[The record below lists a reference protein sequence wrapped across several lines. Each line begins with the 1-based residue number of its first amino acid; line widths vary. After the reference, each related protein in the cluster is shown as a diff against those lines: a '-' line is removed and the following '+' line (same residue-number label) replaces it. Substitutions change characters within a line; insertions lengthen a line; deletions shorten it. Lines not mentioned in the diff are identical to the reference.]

1 MHGILQI
8 GIITFFCHSLYVVFL
23 RHSSMKARKSMKK
36 RFVSLLVA
44 LSITLTFLPIGA
56 VAAPTNEI
64 IQGNLKY
71 TVNNYTVNDGG
82 ESVTVSGISEST
94 SEKPT
99 HLTIESSISSN
110 GKNYTVTEIGN
121 WAFEEWNTLTEVTLP
136 HTVEI
141 IGFQAF
147 FNCSNLTNVTIPEGV
162 RKIGQIAFNG
172 CSQLTSITIP
182 GTIEVMT
189 MAFSGNTAL
198 SHVTLT
204 NGISEISSSAFE
216 GCTGL
221 TEVEI
226 PASVNEIRQDAF
238 NGCTNLSDVKYNG
251 HKTDWD
257 KVTVKTGNDT
267 LTSKVQYLCD
277 INFDLDG
284 GTVNGSDTMAT
295 QTVYSNEKLGTAKCY
310 QNDQTFKIPIA
321 PQKEGYTFLGWYQQD
336 ATAPTDP
343 AEYVASDNVTFTA
356 KWSQIYDV
364 AFDANANGDT
374 VTRMPSTQKVPET
387 TTASLPTITPQR
399 TGYDFDGWYTQAEGG
414 TKYTFTE
421 AVSSNIT
428 LYAHWNAHSHTVTLE
443 NDENKETNSYDY
455 GSSVSVPT
463 PTKKTGY
470 NFNHWEVTVPDGE
483 TAPSLNGPDENGNY
497 SFSMPDYDIILTA
510 KWTQKDVIDPDVDLK
525 FDAATGEVTSNNPQ
539 VNADD
544 IINRKFYD
552 DKGNEV
558 PGEKLNDRG
567 LPMEPGDYIVKV
579 DVKETEKTAPANQ
592 ITGNQIKW
600 SYNVPQEEEKVTYTL
615 SLLGGIAKVNG
626 KDTTINDNGDI
637 TIEKGATVEVTF
649 DKSILSDAQTF
660 DQWTIKP
667 ASVLNAVD
675 PKAETITFT
684 MPGENV
690 IIEAM
695 TKDASIEEEPN
706 ILGTTL
712 IIGTAAAGTAVLAYQ
727 TYQLGTE
734 FYLICTLPTG
744 TAIPTNRGELA
755 ELVWNNAGKPEPA
768 AVLNANATETD
779 KAITWAVENDLLKAA
794 KNNGE
799 TYEATDPVSRTEVI
813 KAWNQV
819 QAFKK

>member
-1 MHGILQI
+1 
-8 GIITFFCHSLYVVFL
+8 
-23 RHSSMKARKSMKK
+23 MKK

-56 VAAPTNEI
+56 VAAAPIKFTN
-64 IQGNLKY
+64 GNLKY
-71 TVNNYTVNDGG
+71 TVNADG
-82 ESVTVSGISEST
+82 ESVTVSGT
-94 SEKPT
+94 LRNPT
-99 HLTIESSISSN
+99 QLNIESSILYN
-110 GKNYTVTEIGN
+110 GTNYTVTKIAT
-121 WAFEEWNTLTEVTLP
+121 WAFYDARNTLTEVTLP
-136 HTVEI
+136 NTVDEI
-141 IGFQAF
+141 EYQAF
-147 FNCSNLTNVTIPEGV
+147 FNCSNLTKVIIPEGV
-162 RKIGQIAFNG
+162 RKIGQAAFYG

-182 GTIEVMT
+182 STITNMDT
-189 MAFSGNTAL
+189 AFSGNTAL

-204 NGISEISSSAFE
+204 NGISKISSNAFE
-216 GCTGL
+216 RCTGL

-226 PASVNEIRQDAF
+226 PASVDQICPFAF
-238 NGCTNLSDVKYNG
+238 NGCTNLKRVLLEKNIKTINVNAFKDCTNLSDVKYNG
-251 HKTDWD
+251 YKTDWD
-257 KVTVKTGNDT
+257 KVTVNTTGNDT

-277 INFDLDG
+277 INFDLNG
-284 GTVNGSDTMAT
+284 GTINGSGTMDK
-295 QTVYSNEKLGTAKCY
+295 QTVYSNEKLGTA
-310 QNDQTFKIPIA
+310 NV
-321 PQKEGYTFLGWYQQD
+321 
-336 ATAPTDP
+336 PTTP
-343 AEYVASDNVTFTA
+343 
-356 KWSQIYDV
+356 
-364 AFDANANGDT
+364 
-374 VTRMPSTQKVPET
+374 
-387 TTASLPTITPQR
+387 PQR

-421 AVSSNIT
+421 AVSSNII
-428 LYAHWNAHSHTVTLE
+428 LYAHWNAHSHTVTLK

-497 SFSMPDYDIILTA
+497 SFSMPDYDITLTA

-525 FDAATGEVTSNNPQ
+525 FDAVTGEVTSNNTQ

-567 LPMEPGDYIVKV
+567 LPTEPGDYIVKV
-579 DVKETEKTAPANQ
+579 DVKETENTAPANQ

-600 SYNVPQEEEKVTYTL
+600 SYNVPQKEEKVTYTL

-626 KDTTINDNGDI
+626 KDATINDNGDI

-667 ASVLNAVD
+667 ASVLNAVE

-684 MPGENV
+684 MPGKNV

-695 TKDASIEEEPN
+695 TKDASIEKEPN

-734 FYLICTLPTG
+734 FYLICALPTG

-779 KAITWAVENDLLKAA
+779 KAIAWAVENDLLKAA

>member
-1 MHGILQI
+1 
-8 GIITFFCHSLYVVFL
+8 
-23 RHSSMKARKSMKK
+23 MKK

-56 VAAPTNEI
+56 VAAAPI
-64 IQGNLKY
+64 KIGNLKY
-71 TVNNYTVNDGG
+71 TVNADR
-82 ESVTVSGISEST
+82 ESVTVSGT
-94 SEKPT
+94 SGNPR
-99 HLTIESSISSN
+99 HLTIESSISDN
-110 GKNYTVTEIGN
+110 GTNYTVTKIGMG
-121 WAFEEWNTLTEVTLP
+121 AFNSTLEEVTLP
-136 HTVEI
+136 PTLDEI
-141 IGFQAF
+141 EDSAF
-147 FNCSNLTNVTIPEGV
+147 FKCSSLTEITIPEGV
-162 RKIGQIAFNG
+162 TKIGTNAFYG

-182 GTIEVMT
+182 STIKNMDT
-189 MAFSGNTAL
+189 AFPSNPKL
-198 SHVTLT
+198 SQVTLT
-204 NGISEISSSAFE
+204 NGIYRISSSAFKDCTGLTE
-216 GCTGL
+216 IKVPTSVYEICSDAFNGCTGL
-221 TEVEI
+221 T
-226 PASVNEIRQDAF
+226 SVTLEKGINIININAF
-238 NGCTNLSDVKYNG
+238 KDCTNLSDVKYNG
-251 HKTDWD
+251 HKTDWE
-257 KVTVKTGNDT
+257 KVRVNKAGNDT

-277 INFDLDG
+277 INFDLNG
-284 GTVNGSDTMAT
+284 GTINGSNTVNK

-310 QNDQTFKIPIA
+310 PNGQPFVVPTA
-321 PQKEGYTFLGWYQQD
+321 PVREGYTFL
-336 ATAPTDP
+336 
-343 AEYVASDNVTFTA
+343 
-356 KWSQIYDV
+356 
-364 AFDANANGDT
+364 
-374 VTRMPSTQKVPET
+374 
-387 TTASLPTITPQR
+387 
-399 TGYDFDGWYTQAEGG
+399 GWYTQAEGG

-497 SFSMPDYDIILTA
+497 SFSMPDYDITLTA

-525 FDAATGEVTSNNPQ
+525 FDAATGEVTSNNTK

-567 LPMEPGDYIVKV
+567 LPTEPGDYIVKV

-592 ITGNQIKW
+592 VTGNQIKW

-734 FYLICTLPTG
+734 FYLICALPTG

-779 KAITWAVENDLLKAA
+779 KAIAWAVENDLLKAA

-799 TYEATDPVSRTEVI
+799 TYEATDPVNRTEVI

>member
-1 MHGILQI
+1 
-8 GIITFFCHSLYVVFL
+8 
-23 RHSSMKARKSMKK
+23 MKK

-44 LSITLTFLPIGA
+44 LSITLTFLPMGA
-56 VAAPTNEI
+56 VAATKI
-64 IQGNLKY
+64 TKGNLKY
-71 TVNNYTVNDGG
+71 IVNADGK
-82 ESVTVSGISEST
+82 SVTVSGT
-94 SEKPT
+94 SGSPT
-99 HLTIESSISSN
+99 QLTIESSISDK
-110 GKNYTVTEIGN
+110 GKNYTVTKIAM
-121 WAFEEWNTLTEVTLP
+121 WAFNNARNTLTEVTLP
-136 HTVEI
+136 NTVDEI
-141 IGFQAF
+141 GYQAF
-147 FNCSNLTNVTIPEGV
+147 FNCSNLTKVIIPEGV
-162 RKIGQIAFNG
+162 RKIGQAAFYG

-182 GTIEVMT
+182 STITNMDT
-189 MAFSGNTAL
+189 AFSGNTAL

-204 NGISEISSSAFE
+204 NGISKISSSAFK

-221 TEVEI
+221 TEIKVPI
-226 PASVNEIRQDAF
+226 SVNEICSDAF
-238 NGCTNLSDVKYNG
+238 NGCTSLKSVLLEKNINIINSNAFKDCTELNDVKYNG
-251 HKTDWD
+251 YKKTDWE
-257 KVTVKTGNDT
+257 KVRVNNAGNDT

-277 INFDLDG
+277 INFDLNG
-284 GTVNGSDTMAT
+284 GTINGSGTMDK
-295 QTVYSNEKLGTAKCY
+295 QTVYSNEKLGTAS
-310 QNDQTFKIPIA
+310 
-321 PQKEGYTFLGWYQQD
+321 
-336 ATAPTDP
+336 
-343 AEYVASDNVTFTA
+343 V
-356 KWSQIYDV
+356 
-364 AFDANANGDT
+364 
-374 VTRMPSTQKVPET
+374 
-387 TTASLPTITPQR
+387 PTITPQR

-421 AVSSNIT
+421 AVSSNII

-443 NDENKETNSYDY
+443 NNENKKTNSYDY

-497 SFSMPDYDIILTA
+497 SFSMPDYDITLTA

-525 FDAATGEVTSNNPQ
+525 FDAVTGEVTSNNTQ

-567 LPMEPGDYIVKV
+567 LPTEPGDYIVKV
-579 DVKETEKTAPANQ
+579 DVKETKNTAPANQ

-600 SYNVPQEEEKVTYTL
+600 SYNVPQKEEKVTYTL

-626 KDTTINDNGDI
+626 KDATINDNGDI

-667 ASVLNAVD
+667 ASVLNAVE

-734 FYLICTLPTG
+734 FYLICALPTG

-779 KAITWAVENDLLKAA
+779 KAIAWAVENDLLKAA

-819 QAFKK
+819 QTFKK

>member
-1 MHGILQI
+1 
-8 GIITFFCHSLYVVFL
+8 
-23 RHSSMKARKSMKK
+23 MKK
-36 RFVSLLVA
+36 RFISLLVA
-44 LSITLTFLPIGA
+44 LSITLTFLPMGA
-56 VAAPTNEI
+56 VAATRITKE
-64 IQGNLKY
+64 NLKY
-71 TVNNYTVNDGG
+71 TVNADGQ
-82 ESVTVSGISEST
+82 SVTVSGT
-94 SEKPT
+94 SGKPR
-99 HLTIESSISSN
+99 HLTIESSISDKD
-110 GKNYTVTEIGN
+110 KNYTVTKIAM
-121 WAFEEWNTLTEVTLP
+121 WAFNNARNTLTEVTLP
-136 HTVEI
+136 NTVDEI
-141 IGFQAF
+141 GYQAF
-147 FNCSNLTNVTIPEGV
+147 FNCSNLTKVIIPEGV
-162 RKIGQIAFNG
+162 RKIGQAAFYG

-182 GTIEVMT
+182 STITNMDT
-189 MAFSGNTAL
+189 AFSGNTAL

-204 NGISEISSSAFE
+204 NGISKISSNAFE
-216 GCTGL
+216 RCTGL

-226 PASVNEIRQDAF
+226 PASVDQICPFAF
-238 NGCTNLSDVKYNG
+238 NGCTNLKRVLLEKNIKTINVNAFKDCTNLSDVKYNG
-251 HKTDWD
+251 YKTDWD
-257 KVTVKTGNDT
+257 KVTVNTTGNDT
-267 LTSKVQYLCD
+267 LTNKVQYLCD
-277 INFDLDG
+277 INFDLNG
-284 GTVNGSDTMAT
+284 GTINGSDTMAT
-295 QTVYSNEKLGTAKCY
+295 QTVYSNEKLGTA
-310 QNDQTFKIPIA
+310 NV
-321 PQKEGYTFLGWYQQD
+321 
-336 ATAPTDP
+336 PTTP
-343 AEYVASDNVTFTA
+343 
-356 KWSQIYDV
+356 
-364 AFDANANGDT
+364 
-374 VTRMPSTQKVPET
+374 
-387 TTASLPTITPQR
+387 PQR

-421 AVSSNIT
+421 AVSSNII

-443 NDENKETNSYDY
+443 NDENKKTNSYDY

-497 SFSMPDYDIILTA
+497 SFSMPDYDITLTA

-525 FDAATGEVTSNNPQ
+525 FDVVTGEVTSNNTQ

-567 LPMEPGDYIVKV
+567 LPTEPGDYIVKV
-579 DVKETEKTAPANQ
+579 DVKETENTAPANQ

-600 SYNVPQEEEKVTYTL
+600 SYNVPQKEEKVTYTL

-626 KDTTINDNGDI
+626 KDATINDNGDI

-667 ASVLNAVD
+667 ASVLNAVE

-734 FYLICTLPTG
+734 FYLICALPTG

-779 KAITWAVENDLLKAA
+779 KAIAWAVENDLLKAA
-794 KNNGE
+794 KSNGE

>member
-23 RHSSMKARKSMKK
+23 RHQSMKAGKSMKK

-56 VAAPTNEI
+56 VAATPI
-64 IQGNLKY
+64 RIGNLKY
-71 TVNNYTVNDGG
+71 TVNADG
-82 ESVTVSGISEST
+82 ESVTVSGT
-94 SEKPT
+94 SGNPT
-99 HLTIESSISSN
+99 QLNIESSISSN
-110 GKNYTVTEIGN
+110 GRNYTVTEIAT
-121 WAFEEWNTLTEVTLP
+121 WAFNKCNTLTEVTLP
-136 HTVEI
+136 NTVDEI
-141 IGFQAF
+141 GYQAF

-162 RKIGQIAFNG
+162 TKIGQAAFYG

-182 GTIEVMT
+182 STITDMDT
-189 MAFSGNTAL
+189 AFSGNTAL
-198 SHVTLT
+198 SQVTLT
-204 NGISEISSSAFE
+204 NGIPKISSHAFE
-216 GCTGL
+216 RCTELREIKVPISVDEICPFAFNGCTGL
-221 TEVEI
+221 T
-226 PASVNEIRQDAF
+226 SVTLEKGINIINSNAF
-238 NGCTNLSDVKYNG
+238 KDCTELNDVKYNG
-251 HKTDWD
+251 YKTDWE
-257 KVTVKTGNDT
+257 KVRVNNAGNDT

-284 GTVNGSDTMAT
+284 GTINGSDTMAT

-310 QNDQTFKIPIA
+310 PNDQPFVVPTDPVR
-321 PQKEGYTFLGWYQQD
+321 EGYTFLGWY
-336 ATAPTDP
+336 
-343 AEYVASDNVTFTA
+343 
-356 KWSQIYDV
+356 
-364 AFDANANGDT
+364 
-374 VTRMPSTQKVPET
+374 
-387 TTASLPTITPQR
+387 
-399 TGYDFDGWYTQAEGG
+399 TQAEGG
-414 TKYTFTE
+414 IKYTFTE

-525 FDAATGEVTSNNPQ
+525 FDAVTGEVTSNNAK

-544 IINRKFYD
+544 IINKKFYD

-567 LPMEPGDYIVKV
+567 LPTEPGDYIVKV
-579 DVKETEKTAPANQ
+579 DVKETENTAPANQ
-592 ITGNQIKW
+592 VTGNQIKW
-600 SYNVPQEEEKVTYTL
+600 SYNVPQKEEKVTYTL

-734 FYLICTLPTG
+734 FYLICALPTG

>member
-23 RHSSMKARKSMKK
+23 RHQSMKAGKSMKK

-44 LSITLTFLPIGA
+44 LSITLTFLPMGA
-56 VAAPTNEI
+56 VAAAPIKFTD
-64 IQGNLKY
+64 GNLKY
-71 TVNNYTVNDGG
+71 KVNADGQ
-82 ESVTVSGISEST
+82 SVTVSGT
-94 SEKPT
+94 SGSPT
-99 HLTIESSISSN
+99 QLTIESSISYKD
-110 GKNYTVTEIGN
+110 KNYTVTKIAM
-121 WAFEEWNTLTEVTLP
+121 WAFNKCNSLTEVTIP
-136 HTVEI
+136 NTVIEI
-141 IGFQAF
+141 DYQAF
-147 FNCSNLTNVTIPEGV
+147 YYCPNLKKVTIHEGV
-162 RKIGQIAFNG
+162 KTIGQTAFIG
-172 CSQLTSITIP
+172 CTQLTSITIP
-182 GTIEVMT
+182 STITDMDQ
-189 MAFSGNTAL
+189 AFSGNTAL

-204 NGISEISSSAFE
+204 NGISNISSMAFK

-221 TEVEI
+221 TEIKVPE
-226 PASVNEIRQDAF
+226 SVGQIGPNAF
-238 NGCTNLSDVKYNG
+238 NGCTNLKRVLLEKNIKTINVNAFKDCTNLSDVKYNG
-251 HKTDWD
+251 YKTDWD
-257 KVTVKTGNDT
+257 KVTVNTTGNDT

-277 INFDLDG
+277 INFDLNG
-284 GTVNGSDTMAT
+284 GTINGSSTMAT

-310 QNDQTFKIPIA
+310 PNDQPFVVPTDPVR
-321 PQKEGYTFLGWYQQD
+321 EGYTFL
-336 ATAPTDP
+336 
-343 AEYVASDNVTFTA
+343 
-356 KWSQIYDV
+356 
-364 AFDANANGDT
+364 
-374 VTRMPSTQKVPET
+374 
-387 TTASLPTITPQR
+387 
-399 TGYDFDGWYTQAEGG
+399 GWYTQAEGG

-497 SFSMPDYDIILTA
+497 SFSMPDYDITLTA

-525 FDAATGEVTSNNPQ
+525 FDAATGEVTSNNAK

-567 LPMEPGDYIVKV
+567 LPTEPGDYIVKV
-579 DVKETEKTAPANQ
+579 DVKETENTAPANQ

-600 SYNVPQEEEKVTYTL
+600 SYKVPQKEEKVTYTL

-626 KDTTINDNGDI
+626 KDTTINDNGNI

-734 FYLICTLPTG
+734 FYLICALPTG

>member
-1 MHGILQI
+1 
-8 GIITFFCHSLYVVFL
+8 
-23 RHSSMKARKSMKK
+23 MKK

-56 VAAPTNEI
+56 VAAAPIKFTN
-64 IQGNLKY
+64 GNLKY
-71 TVNNYTVNDGG
+71 TVNADG
-82 ESVTVSGISEST
+82 ESVTVSGT
-94 SEKPT
+94 LRNPT
-99 HLTIESSISSN
+99 QLNIESSILYN
-110 GKNYTVTEIGN
+110 GTNYTVTKIAT
-121 WAFEEWNTLTEVTLP
+121 WAFYDARNTLTEVTLP
-136 HTVEI
+136 NTVKI
-141 IGFQAF
+141 IGYQAF
-147 FNCSNLTNVTIPEGV
+147 CKCSNLTNVTIPEGV
-162 RKIGQIAFNG
+162 KKIGQAAFYG

-182 GTIEVMT
+182 STITNMDT
-189 MAFSGNTAL
+189 AYSGNTAL

-204 NGISEISSSAFE
+204 NGISKISSNAFE
-216 GCTGL
+216 RCTGL

-226 PASVNEIRQDAF
+226 PASVDQICPFAF
-238 NGCTNLSDVKYNG
+238 NGCTNLKRVLLEKNIKTINVNAFKDCTNLSDVKYNG
-251 HKTDWD
+251 YKTDWD
-257 KVTVKTGNDT
+257 RVTVNTTGNDT

-277 INFDLDG
+277 ITFDLNG
-284 GTVNGSDTMAT
+284 GTINGSGTMDK
-295 QTVYSNEKLGTAKCY
+295 QTVYSNEKLGTASV
-310 QNDQTFKIPIA
+310 
-321 PQKEGYTFLGWYQQD
+321 
-336 ATAPTDP
+336 PTTP
-343 AEYVASDNVTFTA
+343 
-356 KWSQIYDV
+356 
-364 AFDANANGDT
+364 
-374 VTRMPSTQKVPET
+374 
-387 TTASLPTITPQR
+387 PQR

-421 AVSSNIT
+421 AVSSNII

-497 SFSMPDYDIILTA
+497 SFSMPDYDITLTA

-525 FDAATGEVTSNNPQ
+525 FDAVTGEVTSNNTQ

-567 LPMEPGDYIVKV
+567 LPTEPGDYIVKV
-579 DVKETEKTAPANQ
+579 DVKETENTAPANQ

-600 SYNVPQEEEKVTYTL
+600 SYNVPQKEEKVTYTL

-626 KDTTINDNGDI
+626 KDATINDNGDI

-667 ASVLNAVD
+667 ASVLNAVE

-734 FYLICTLPTG
+734 FYLICALPTG

-755 ELVWNNAGKPEPA
+755 ALVWNNAGKPEPA

-779 KAITWAVENDLLKAA
+779 KAIAWAVENDLLKAA
-794 KNNGE
+794 KSNGE

>member
-23 RHSSMKARKSMKK
+23 RHQSMKAGKSMKK

-56 VAAPTNEI
+56 VAAAPIKFTDR
-64 IQGNLKY
+64 NLKY
-71 TVNNYTVNDGG
+71 TVNADG
-82 ESVTVSGISEST
+82 ESVTVSGT
-94 SEKPT
+94 SGKPKQ
-99 HLTIESSISSN
+99 LTIESSISDGN
-110 GKNYTVTEIGN
+110 GKSYTVTKIGMG
-121 WAFEEWNTLTEVTLP
+121 AFNSTLEEVTLP
-136 HTVEI
+136 PTLDEI
-141 IGFQAF
+141 EDSAF
-147 FNCSNLTNVTIPEGV
+147 FKCSSLTEITIPEGV
-162 RKIGQIAFNG
+162 TKIGTNAFYG

-182 GTIEVMT
+182 STIKNMDT
-189 MAFSGNTAL
+189 AFPSNPKL
-198 SHVTLT
+198 SQVTLT
-204 NGISEISSSAFE
+204 NGIYRISSSAFKD
-216 GCTGL
+216 CTGL
-221 TEVEI
+221 TEIKIPTSVYEI
-226 PASVNEIRQDAF
+226 CSDAF
-238 NGCTNLSDVKYNG
+238 NGCTGLTSVTLEKGINIINRNAFKDCTNLNDVKYNG
-251 HKTDWD
+251 HKTDWEN
-257 KVTVKTGNDT
+257 VRVNIAGNDT

-277 INFDLDG
+277 INFDLNG
-284 GTVNGSDTMAT
+284 GTINGSNTVNK

-310 QNDQTFKIPIA
+310 PNGQPFVVPSDPVR
-321 PQKEGYTFLGWYQQD
+321 EGYTFL
-336 ATAPTDP
+336 
-343 AEYVASDNVTFTA
+343 
-356 KWSQIYDV
+356 
-364 AFDANANGDT
+364 
-374 VTRMPSTQKVPET
+374 
-387 TTASLPTITPQR
+387 
-399 TGYDFDGWYTQAEGG
+399 GWYTQAEGG

-421 AVSSNIT
+421 AVSSNII

-567 LPMEPGDYIVKV
+567 LPTEPGDYIVKV
-579 DVKETEKTAPANQ
+579 DVKETENTAPANQ
-592 ITGNQIKW
+592 VTGNQIKW
-600 SYNVPQEEEKVTYTL
+600 SYNVPQKEEKVTYTL

-626 KDTTINDNGDI
+626 KDTTINGNGDI

-667 ASVLNAVD
+667 ASVLNAVE

-734 FYLICTLPTG
+734 FYLICALPTG

-755 ELVWNNAGKPEPA
+755 ELVWNNAGKPDPA

-779 KAITWAVENDLLKAA
+779 KAIAWAVENDLLKAA

-799 TYEATDPVSRTEVI
+799 TYEATDPVNRTEVI

>member
-1 MHGILQI
+1 
-8 GIITFFCHSLYVVFL
+8 
-23 RHSSMKARKSMKK
+23 MKK

-44 LSITLTFLPIGA
+44 LSITLTFLPMGA
-56 VAAPTNEI
+56 VAATKI
-64 IQGNLKY
+64 TKGNLKY
-71 TVNNYTVNDGG
+71 TVNADGK
-82 ESVTVSGISEST
+82 SVTVSGT
-94 SEKPT
+94 SGKPT
-99 HLTIESSISSN
+99 QLTIESSISDN
-110 GKNYTVTEIGN
+110 GTNYTVTKIAT
-121 WAFEEWNTLTEVTLP
+121 WAFNACNTLTEVTLP
-136 HTVEI
+136 NTVDEI
-141 IGFQAF
+141 GYQAF
-147 FNCSNLTNVTIPEGV
+147 FKCSNLTKVIIPEGV
-162 RKIGQIAFNG
+162 RKIGQAAFYG

-182 GTIEVMT
+182 STIKNMDA
-189 MAFSGNTAL
+189 AFPSNPKL
-198 SHVTLT
+198 SQVTLT
-204 NGISEISSSAFE
+204 NGIYRISSSAFKD
-216 GCTGL
+216 CTGL
-221 TEVEI
+221 TEIKVPTSVYEI
-226 PASVNEIRQDAF
+226 CSDAF
-238 NGCTNLSDVKYNG
+238 NGCTGLISVTLEKGINIINSNAFKDCTELNDVKYNG
-251 HKTDWD
+251 YKTDWE
-257 KVTVKTGNDT
+257 KVRVNNAGNDT
-267 LTSKVQYLCD
+267 LTSKVRYLCD
-277 INFDLDG
+277 INFDLNG
-284 GTVNGSDTMAT
+284 GTINGSGTMDK
-295 QTVYSNEKLGTAKCY
+295 QTVYSNEKLETAKCY
-310 QNDQTFKIPIA
+310 QNGQPFVVPSDPVR
-321 PQKEGYTFLGWYQQD
+321 EGYTFLGWYQQD
-336 ATAPTDP
+336 ATAPTVL

-356 KWSQIYDV
+356 
-364 AFDANANGDT
+364 N
-374 VTRMPSTQKVPET
+374 
-387 TTASLPTITPQR
+387 
-399 TGYDFDGWYTQAEGG
+399 
-414 TKYTFTE
+414 
-421 AVSSNIT
+421 
-428 LYAHWNAHSHTVTLE
+428 
-443 NDENKETNSYDY
+443 
-455 GSSVSVPT
+455 
-463 PTKKTGY
+463 
-470 NFNHWEVTVPDGE
+470 
-483 TAPSLNGPDENGNY
+483 
-497 SFSMPDYDIILTA
+497 
-510 KWTQKDVIDPDVDLK
+510 WTQKDAIDPDVDLK
-525 FDAATGEVTSNNPQ
+525 FDAVTGEVTSNNTQ

-567 LPMEPGDYIVKV
+567 LPTEPGDYIVKV

-600 SYNVPQEEEKVTYTL
+600 SYNVPQKEEKVTYTL

-667 ASVLNAVD
+667 ASVLNAVE

-734 FYLICTLPTG
+734 FYLICALPTG

-755 ELVWNNAGKPEPA
+755 ALVWNNAGKPEPA

-779 KAITWAVENDLLKAA
+779 KAIAWAVENDLLKAA

>member
-1 MHGILQI
+1 
-8 GIITFFCHSLYVVFL
+8 
-23 RHSSMKARKSMKK
+23 MKK
-36 RFVSLLVA
+36 RLVSLLLA
-44 LSITLTFLPIGA
+44 FSMMLTFLPVGA
-56 VAAPTNEI
+56 MAADTI
-64 IQGNLKY
+64 TQGNLKY
-71 TVNNYTVNDGG
+71 TINPDGK
-82 ESVTVSGISEST
+82 SVTVSGVSGSP
-94 SEKPT
+94 EK
-99 HLTIESSISSN
+99 LTIDSSIEYN
-110 GKNYTVTEIGN
+110 NTTYPVTEIEM
-121 WAFEEWNTLTEVTLP
+121 WAFYNCKTLTEVTLP
-136 HTVEI
+136 HTVDEI
-141 IGFQAF
+141 GYQAF
-147 FNCSNLTNVTIPEGV
+147 FNCSNLTKVTIPEGV
-162 RKIGQIAFNG
+162 TKIGQAAFYG

-182 GTIEVMT
+182 STIKNMDE
-189 MAFSGNTAL
+189 AFSGNTAL

-204 NGISEISSSAFE
+204 EGISKISSMAFK

-221 TEVEI
+221 TEIKV
-226 PASVNEIRQDAF
+226 PMSVDQICPNAF
-238 NGCTNLSDVKYNG
+238 NGCTGLTSVTLEKGIRTININAFKNCKNLSDVKYNG
-251 HKTDWD
+251 YKTDWE
-257 KVTVKTGNDT
+257 KVTVNTTGNDT

-277 INFDLDG
+277 INFDLNG
-284 GTVNGSDTMAT
+284 GTVNGSNTVNK
-295 QTVYSNEKLGTAKCY
+295 QTVYSKDKLVTAKCY
-310 QNDQTFKIPIA
+310 PNDQTFVVPSD
-321 PQKEGYTFLGWYQQD
+321 PVREGYTFL
-336 ATAPTDP
+336 
-343 AEYVASDNVTFTA
+343 
-356 KWSQIYDV
+356 
-364 AFDANANGDT
+364 
-374 VTRMPSTQKVPET
+374 
-387 TTASLPTITPQR
+387 
-399 TGYDFDGWYTQAEGG
+399 GWYTQAEGG

-443 NDENKETNSYDY
+443 NDENKETNSYNY

-497 SFSMPDYDIILTA
+497 SFSMPDYDITLTA

-525 FDAATGEVTSNNPQ
+525 FDAVTGEVTSNNTQ

-567 LPMEPGDYIVKV
+567 LPTEPGDYIVKV
-579 DVKETEKTAPANQ
+579 DVKETENTAPANQ
-592 ITGNQIKW
+592 VTGHQIKW
-600 SYNVPQEEEKVTYTL
+600 SYNVPQKEEKVTYTL

-626 KDTTINDNGDI
+626 KDTTINDHGDI
-637 TIEKGATVEVTF
+637 TIEKDATVEVTF

-690 IIEAM
+690 FIEAM

-727 TYQLGTE
+727 TYQLGAE
-734 FYLICTLPTG
+734 FYLICALPTG

-779 KAITWAVENDLLKAA
+779 KAITWAVENNLLKAA

-799 TYEATDPVSRTEVI
+799 IYEATDPVNRTEVI

>member
-23 RHSSMKARKSMKK
+23 RHQSMKAGKSMKK

-56 VAAPTNEI
+56 VAAAPI
-64 IQGNLKY
+64 KIGNLKY
-71 TVNNYTVNDGG
+71 TVNADGK
-82 ESVTVSGISEST
+82 SVTVSGT
-94 SEKPT
+94 SRNPKQ
-99 HLTIESSISSN
+99 LTIESSISDGN
-110 GKNYTVTEIGN
+110 GNSYTVTKIGMG
-121 WAFEEWNTLTEVTLP
+121 AFNSTLEEVTLP
-136 HTVEI
+136 PTLDEI
-141 IGFQAF
+141 EDSAF
-147 FNCSNLTNVTIPEGV
+147 FKCSSLTEITIPEGV
-162 RKIGQIAFNG
+162 TKIGTNAFYG

-182 GTIEVMT
+182 STIKNMDT
-189 MAFSGNTAL
+189 AFPSNPKL
-198 SHVTLT
+198 SQVTLT
-204 NGISEISSSAFE
+204 NGIYRISSSAFKD
-216 GCTGL
+216 CTGL
-221 TEVEI
+221 TEIKIPTSVYEI
-226 PASVNEIRQDAF
+226 CSDAF
-238 NGCTNLSDVKYNG
+238 NGCTGLTSVTLEKCINIINRNAFKDCTKLNDVKYNG
-251 HKTDWD
+251 HKTDWEN
-257 KVTVKTGNDT
+257 VRVNIAGNDT
-267 LTSKVQYLCD
+267 LTSRVQYLCD
-277 INFDLDG
+277 INFDLNG
-284 GTVNGSDTMAT
+284 GTINGSSTMAT

-310 QNDQTFKIPIA
+310 PNDQPFVVPTDPVR
-321 PQKEGYTFLGWYQQD
+321 EGYTFL
-336 ATAPTDP
+336 
-343 AEYVASDNVTFTA
+343 
-356 KWSQIYDV
+356 
-364 AFDANANGDT
+364 
-374 VTRMPSTQKVPET
+374 
-387 TTASLPTITPQR
+387 
-399 TGYDFDGWYTQAEGG
+399 GWYTQAEGG

-497 SFSMPDYDIILTA
+497 SFSMPDYDITLTA

-525 FDAATGEVTSNNPQ
+525 FDAATGEVTSNNAK

-567 LPMEPGDYIVKV
+567 LPTEPGDYIVKV
-579 DVKETEKTAPANQ
+579 DVKETENTAPANQ

-600 SYNVPQEEEKVTYTL
+600 SYKVPQKEEKVTYTL

-626 KDTTINDNGDI
+626 KDTTINDNGNI

-734 FYLICTLPTG
+734 FYLICALPTG

>member
-1 MHGILQI
+1 
-8 GIITFFCHSLYVVFL
+8 
-23 RHSSMKARKSMKK
+23 MKK

-56 VAAPTNEI
+56 VAAAPNKI
-64 IQGNLKY
+64 PQGSLIY
-71 TVNNYTVNDGG
+71 TVSDDGK
-82 ESVTVSGISEST
+82 SVTVSGKSRGIPSQ
-94 SEKPT
+94 
-99 HLTIESSISSN
+99 LTIESSISSN
-110 GKNYTVTEIGN
+110 GKNYTVTEIGDQVF
-121 WAFEEWNTLTEVTLP
+121 WGCNTLTEVTLP
-136 HTVEI
+136 NTVKI
-141 IGFQAF
+141 IGYQAF
-147 FNCSNLTNVTIPEGV
+147 CKCSKLTNVTIPEGV
-162 RKIGQIAFNG
+162 TKIGRGAFYG

-182 GTIEVMT
+182 STIKNMDT
-189 MAFSGNTAL
+189 AFSGNTAL

-204 NGISEISSSAFE
+204 NGISKISSNAFE
-216 GCTGL
+216 RCTGL

-226 PASVNEIRQDAF
+226 PASVDQICPFAF
-238 NGCTNLSDVKYNG
+238 NGCTNLKRVLLEKNIKTINVNAFKDCTNLSDVKYNG
-251 HKTDWD
+251 YKTDWD
-257 KVTVKTGNDT
+257 RVTVNTTGNDT

-277 INFDLDG
+277 ITFDLNG
-284 GTVNGSDTMAT
+284 GTINGSDTMAT
-295 QTVYSNEKLGTAKCY
+295 QTVYSNEKLGTASV
-310 QNDQTFKIPIA
+310 
-321 PQKEGYTFLGWYQQD
+321 
-336 ATAPTDP
+336 PTTP
-343 AEYVASDNVTFTA
+343 
-356 KWSQIYDV
+356 
-364 AFDANANGDT
+364 
-374 VTRMPSTQKVPET
+374 
-387 TTASLPTITPQR
+387 PQR

-443 NDENKETNSYDY
+443 NDENKKTNSYDY

-483 TAPSLNGPDENGNY
+483 TAPSLNDPDENGNY
-497 SFSMPDYDIILTA
+497 SFSMPDYDITLTA

-525 FDAATGEVTSNNPQ
+525 FDAVTGEVTSNNTQ
-539 VNADD
+539 VNAED

-567 LPMEPGDYIVKV
+567 LPTEPGDYIVKV
-579 DVKETEKTAPANQ
+579 DVKETENTAPANQ

-600 SYNVPQEEEKVTYTL
+600 SYNVPQKEEKVTYTL

-667 ASVLNAVD
+667 ASVLNAVE

-734 FYLICTLPTG
+734 FYLICALPTG

-755 ELVWNNAGKPEPA
+755 ALVWNNAGKPEPA

-779 KAITWAVENDLLKAA
+779 KAIAWAVENDLLKAA

>member
-23 RHSSMKARKSMKK
+23 RHQSMKAGKSMKK

-56 VAAPTNEI
+56 VAATPI
-64 IQGNLKY
+64 RIGNLKY
-71 TVNNYTVNDGG
+71 TVNADG
-82 ESVTVSGISEST
+82 ESVTVSGT
-94 SEKPT
+94 SGNPT
-99 HLTIESSISSN
+99 QLNIESSISSN
-110 GKNYTVTEIGN
+110 GRNYTVTEIAT
-121 WAFEEWNTLTEVTLP
+121 WAFNKCNTLTEVTLP
-136 HTVEI
+136 NTVDEI
-141 IGFQAF
+141 GYQAF

-162 RKIGQIAFNG
+162 TKIGQAAFYG

-182 GTIEVMT
+182 STITDMDT
-189 MAFSGNTAL
+189 AFSGNTAL
-198 SHVTLT
+198 SQVTLT
-204 NGISEISSSAFE
+204 NGIPKISSHAFE
-216 GCTGL
+216 RCTELREIKVPISVDEICPFAFNGCTGL
-221 TEVEI
+221 T
-226 PASVNEIRQDAF
+226 SVTLEKGINIINSNAF
-238 NGCTNLSDVKYNG
+238 KDCTELNDVKYNG
-251 HKTDWD
+251 YKTDWE
-257 KVTVKTGNDT
+257 KVRVNNAGNDT

-284 GTVNGSDTMAT
+284 GTINGSDTMAT

-310 QNDQTFKIPIA
+310 PNDQPFVVPTDPVR
-321 PQKEGYTFLGWYQQD
+321 EGYTFLGWY
-336 ATAPTDP
+336 
-343 AEYVASDNVTFTA
+343 
-356 KWSQIYDV
+356 
-364 AFDANANGDT
+364 
-374 VTRMPSTQKVPET
+374 
-387 TTASLPTITPQR
+387 
-399 TGYDFDGWYTQAEGG
+399 TQAEGG
-414 TKYTFTE
+414 IKYTFTE

-525 FDAATGEVTSNNPQ
+525 FDAVTGEVTSNNAK

-544 IINRKFYD
+544 IINKKFYD

-567 LPMEPGDYIVKV
+567 LPTEPGDYIVKV
-579 DVKETEKTAPANQ
+579 DVKETENTAPANQ
-592 ITGNQIKW
+592 VTGNQIKW
-600 SYNVPQEEEKVTYTL
+600 SYTVPQKEEKVTYTL

-637 TIEKGATVEVTF
+637 TFEKGATVEVTF

-734 FYLICTLPTG
+734 FYLICALPTG

-779 KAITWAVENDLLKAA
+779 KAIAWAVENDLLKAA

>member
-1 MHGILQI
+1 
-8 GIITFFCHSLYVVFL
+8 
-23 RHSSMKARKSMKK
+23 MKK

-56 VAAPTNEI
+56 VAAAPIKFT
-64 IQGNLKY
+64 QGYLKY
-71 TVNNYTVNDGG
+71 TVNADG
-82 ESVTVSGISEST
+82 ESVTVSGVSGSP
-94 SEKPT
+94 EK
-99 HLTIESSISSN
+99 LTIDSSISNN
-110 GKNYTVTEIGN
+110 GTNYTVTEIAM
-121 WAFEEWNTLTEVTLP
+121 WAFWGCNTLKEVTLP

-141 IGFQAF
+141 IGDQAF
-147 FNCSNLTNVTIPEGV
+147 CKCSNLTNVTIPEGV
-162 RKIGQIAFNG
+162 TKIGQGAFYG

-182 GTIEVMT
+182 STITNMDT
-189 MAFSGNTAL
+189 AFSGNTAL

-204 NGISEISSSAFE
+204 NGISKISSNAFE
-216 GCTGL
+216 RCTGL

-226 PASVNEIRQDAF
+226 PASVDQICPLAF
-238 NGCTNLSDVKYNG
+238 NGCTGLTSVTLEKGIRIININAFKDCKNLSDVKYNG
-251 HKTDWD
+251 YKTDWE
-257 KVTVKTGNDT
+257 KVTVNTTGNDT

-277 INFDLDG
+277 INFDLNG
-284 GTVNGSDTMAT
+284 GTINGSGTMDK

-310 QNDQTFKIPIA
+310 QNDRTFVVPSD
-321 PQKEGYTFLGWYQQD
+321 PVREGYVFLGWYQQD
-336 ATAPTDP
+336 ATAPTDL

-356 KWSQIYDV
+356 
-364 AFDANANGDT
+364 N
-374 VTRMPSTQKVPET
+374 
-387 TTASLPTITPQR
+387 
-399 TGYDFDGWYTQAEGG
+399 
-414 TKYTFTE
+414 
-421 AVSSNIT
+421 
-428 LYAHWNAHSHTVTLE
+428 
-443 NDENKETNSYDY
+443 
-455 GSSVSVPT
+455 
-463 PTKKTGY
+463 
-470 NFNHWEVTVPDGE
+470 
-483 TAPSLNGPDENGNY
+483 
-497 SFSMPDYDIILTA
+497 
-510 KWTQKDVIDPDVDLK
+510 WTQKNAIDPDVDLK
-525 FDAATGEVTSNNPQ
+525 FDAVTGEVTSNNPQ

-567 LPMEPGDYIVKV
+567 LPTEPGDYIVKV

-592 ITGNQIKW
+592 VTGNQIKW
-600 SYNVPQEEEKVTYTL
+600 SYNVPQGTYTL

-637 TIEKGATVEVTF
+637 PIEKGATVEVTF

-734 FYLICTLPTG
+734 FYLICALPTG

-779 KAITWAVENDLLKAA
+779 KAIAWAVENDLLKAA

-799 TYEATDPVSRTEVI
+799 TYEATDPVNRTEVI

>member
-1 MHGILQI
+1 M
-8 GIITFFCHSLYVVFL
+8 
-23 RHSSMKARKSMKK
+23 
-36 RFVSLLVA
+36 
-44 LSITLTFLPIGA
+44 
-56 VAAPTNEI
+56 
-64 IQGNLKY
+64 
-71 TVNNYTVNDGG
+71 
-82 ESVTVSGISEST
+82 
-94 SEKPT
+94 
-99 HLTIESSISSN
+99 
-110 GKNYTVTEIGN
+110 
-121 WAFEEWNTLTEVTLP
+121 EW
-136 HTVEI
+136 
-141 IGFQAF
+141 
-147 FNCSNLTNVTIPEGV
+147 
-162 RKIGQIAFNG
+162 
-172 CSQLTSITIP
+172 
-182 GTIEVMT
+182 
-189 MAFSGNTAL
+189 AFSGDPAL
-198 SHVTLT
+198 SQVTLT
-204 NGISEISSSAFE
+204 NGIPRISSYAFKDCTGLTE
-216 GCTGL
+216 IKVPTSVYEICPNAFDGCTGL
-221 TEVEI
+221 T
-226 PASVNEIRQDAF
+226 SVTLEKGIRIININAF
-238 NGCTNLSDVKYNG
+238 NNCSKLTDVKYNG
-251 HKTDWD
+251 YKADWE
-257 KVTVKTGNDT
+257 KVRVNTTGNDT

-277 INFDLDG
+277 ISYDLNG
-284 GTVNGSDTMAT
+284 GTVNGSNTVDK
-295 QTVYSNEKLGTAKCY
+295 QTVYSNEKLGTA
-310 QNDQTFKIPIA
+310 
-321 PQKEGYTFLGWYQQD
+321 
-336 ATAPTDP
+336 
-343 AEYVASDNVTFTA
+343 NV
-356 KWSQIYDV
+356 
-364 AFDANANGDT
+364 
-374 VTRMPSTQKVPET
+374 
-387 TTASLPTITPQR
+387 PTITPQR

-421 AVSSNIT
+421 AVSSNII

-443 NDENKETNSYDY
+443 NDENKKTNSYDY

-497 SFSMPDYDIILTA
+497 SFSMPDYDITLTA

-525 FDAATGEVTSNNPQ
+525 FDAVTGEVTSNSTQ

-567 LPMEPGDYIVKV
+567 LPTEPGDYIVKV

-592 ITGNQIKW
+592 VTGNQIKW
-600 SYNVPQEEEKVTYTL
+600 SYNVPQKEEKVTYTL

-667 ASVLNAVD
+667 VSVLSAVD

-734 FYLICTLPTG
+734 FYLICALPTG

-779 KAITWAVENDLLKAA
+779 KAIAWAVENDLLKAA

-799 TYEATDPVSRTEVI
+799 TYEATDPVNRTEVI

>member
-23 RHSSMKARKSMKK
+23 RHQSMKAGKSMKK

-56 VAAPTNEI
+56 VAATPI
-64 IQGNLKY
+64 KIGNLKY
-71 TVNNYTVNDGG
+71 TVNADG
-82 ESVTVSGISEST
+82 ESVTVSGT
-94 SEKPT
+94 SGNPT
-99 HLTIESSISSN
+99 QLNIESSISSN
-110 GKNYTVTEIGN
+110 GRNYTVTEIAT
-121 WAFEEWNTLTEVTLP
+121 WAFNKCNTLTEVTLP
-136 HTVEI
+136 NTVDEI
-141 IGFQAF
+141 GYQAF

-162 RKIGQIAFNG
+162 TKIGQAAFYG

-182 GTIEVMT
+182 STITDMDT
-189 MAFSGNTAL
+189 AFSGNTAL
-198 SHVTLT
+198 SQVTLT
-204 NGISEISSSAFE
+204 NGIPKISSHAFE
-216 GCTGL
+216 RCTEL
-221 TEVEI
+221 REI
-226 PASVNEIRQDAF
+226 KVPISVDEICPFAF
-238 NGCTNLSDVKYNG
+238 NGCTNLKSVLLEKNINIINSNAFKDCTELNDVKYNG
-251 HKTDWD
+251 YKADWD
-257 KVTVKTGNDT
+257 KVTVNKTGNDT
-267 LTSKVQYLCD
+267 LTRKVQYLCD
-277 INFDLDG
+277 INFDLNG
-284 GTVNGSDTMAT
+284 GTINGSDTMET

-310 QNDQTFKIPIA
+310 PNGQPFVVPTDPVR
-321 PQKEGYTFLGWYQQD
+321 EGYTFL
-336 ATAPTDP
+336 
-343 AEYVASDNVTFTA
+343 
-356 KWSQIYDV
+356 
-364 AFDANANGDT
+364 
-374 VTRMPSTQKVPET
+374 
-387 TTASLPTITPQR
+387 
-399 TGYDFDGWYTQAEGG
+399 GWYTQAEGG

-483 TAPSLNGPDENGNY
+483 TAPSLNGPDESGNY
-497 SFSMPDYDIILTA
+497 SFSMPDYDITLTA

-525 FDAATGEVTSNNPQ
+525 FDAVTGEVTSNNPQ

-544 IINRKFYD
+544 IINRTFYD

-567 LPMEPGDYIVKV
+567 LPTEPGDYIVKV
-579 DVKETEKTAPANQ
+579 DVKETENTAPANQ
-592 ITGNQIKW
+592 VTGNQIKW
-600 SYNVPQEEEKVTYTL
+600 SYNVPQKEEKVTYTL

-734 FYLICTLPTG
+734 FYLICALPTG

-779 KAITWAVENDLLKAA
+779 KAIAWAVENDLLKAA

>member
-1 MHGILQI
+1 
-8 GIITFFCHSLYVVFL
+8 
-23 RHSSMKARKSMKK
+23 MKK

-56 VAAPTNEI
+56 VAATPNKFTDE
-64 IQGNLKY
+64 NLKY
-71 TVNNYTVNDGG
+71 KVNADG
-82 ESVTVSGISEST
+82 ESVTVSGT
-94 SEKPT
+94 SRIKPT
-99 HLTIESSISSN
+99 RLNIESSISDGN
-110 GKNYTVTEIGN
+110 GKSYTVTKIGE
-121 WAFEEWNTLTEVTLP
+121 WAFNKCNSLTEVTIP
-136 HTVEI
+136 NTVIEI
-141 IGFQAF
+141 DHQAF
-147 FNCSNLTNVTIPEGV
+147 FYCSNLKKVTIHEGV
-162 RKIGQIAFNG
+162 KTIGPTAFIG
-172 CSQLTSITIP
+172 CTQLTSITIP
-182 GTIEVMT
+182 GTVTKMDS
-189 MAFSGNTAL
+189 AFSGSTAL
-198 SHVTLT
+198 SQVTLT
-204 NGISEISSSAFE
+204 NGIPKISSNAFSGCTSLTQVKIPASVDEVCPSAFD

-221 TEVEI
+221 T
-226 PASVNEIRQDAF
+226 SVTLEKGIRIINIYAF
-238 NGCTNLSDVKYNG
+238 NNCSKLTDVKYNG
-251 HKTDWD
+251 YKADWD
-257 KVTVKTGNDT
+257 KVTVNKTGNDT
-267 LTSKVQYLCD
+267 LTRKVQYLCD
-277 INFDLDG
+277 INFDLNG
-284 GTVNGSDTMAT
+284 GTINGSDTMET

-310 QNDQTFKIPIA
+310 PNDQPFVVPTDPVR
-321 PQKEGYTFLGWYQQD
+321 EGYTFL
-336 ATAPTDP
+336 
-343 AEYVASDNVTFTA
+343 
-356 KWSQIYDV
+356 
-364 AFDANANGDT
+364 
-374 VTRMPSTQKVPET
+374 
-387 TTASLPTITPQR
+387 
-399 TGYDFDGWYTQAEGG
+399 GWYTQAEGG

-443 NDENKETNSYDY
+443 NDENKEMNSYDY

-497 SFSMPDYDIILTA
+497 SFSMPDYDITLTA

>member
-1 MHGILQI
+1 
-8 GIITFFCHSLYVVFL
+8 
-23 RHSSMKARKSMKK
+23 MKK

-44 LSITLTFLPIGA
+44 LSITLTFLPMGA
-56 VAAPTNEI
+56 VAAAPNKITKGDLI
-64 IQGNLKY
+64 Y
-71 TVNNYTVNDGG
+71 TVNADG
-82 ESVTVSGISEST
+82 ESVTVSGT
-94 SEKPT
+94 SRKPT
-99 HLTIESSISSN
+99 QLTIGSSISDGN
-110 GKNYTVTEIGN
+110 GKSYTVTKIGMG
-121 WAFEEWNTLTEVTLP
+121 AFNNVRNTLTEVTLP
-136 HTVEI
+136 PTLDEI
-141 IGFQAF
+141 EDSAF
-147 FNCSNLTNVTIPEGV
+147 FKCSSLTEITIPEGV
-162 RKIGQIAFNG
+162 TKIGTNAFYG

-182 GTIEVMT
+182 STIKNMDA
-189 MAFSGNTAL
+189 AFPSNPKL
-198 SHVTLT
+198 SQVTLT
-204 NGISEISSSAFE
+204 NGIYRISSSAFKD
-216 GCTGL
+216 CTGL
-221 TEVEI
+221 TEIKVPTSVYEI
-226 PASVNEIRQDAF
+226 CSDAF
-238 NGCTNLSDVKYNG
+238 NGCTGLTSVTLEKGINIINRNAFKDCTELNDVKYNG
-251 HKTDWD
+251 YKTDWD
-257 KVTVKTGNDT
+257 KVRVNKTGNDT

-277 INFDLDG
+277 INFDLNG
-284 GTVNGSDTMAT
+284 GTINGSNTVNK
-295 QTVYSNEKLGTAKCY
+295 QTVYSKDKLVTAKCY
-310 QNDQTFKIPIA
+310 PNDQTFVVPSD
-321 PQKEGYTFLGWYQQD
+321 PVREGYAFL
-336 ATAPTDP
+336 
-343 AEYVASDNVTFTA
+343 
-356 KWSQIYDV
+356 
-364 AFDANANGDT
+364 
-374 VTRMPSTQKVPET
+374 
-387 TTASLPTITPQR
+387 
-399 TGYDFDGWYTQAEGG
+399 GWYTQAEGG

-421 AVSSNIT
+421 AVSSNII

-443 NDENKETNSYDY
+443 NDENKKTNSYDY

-497 SFSMPDYDIILTA
+497 SFSMPDYDITLTA

-525 FDAATGEVTSNNPQ
+525 FDAVTGEVTSNNTQ

-567 LPMEPGDYIVKV
+567 LPTEPGDYIVKV
-579 DVKETEKTAPANQ
+579 DVKETENTAPANQ

-600 SYNVPQEEEKVTYTL
+600 SYNVPQKEEKVTYTL

-626 KDTTINDNGDI
+626 KDATINDNGDI

-667 ASVLNAVD
+667 ASVLNAVE

-734 FYLICTLPTG
+734 FYLICALPTG

-779 KAITWAVENDLLKAA
+779 KAIAWAVENDLLKAA
-794 KNNGE
+794 KSNGE

>member
-1 MHGILQI
+1 
-8 GIITFFCHSLYVVFL
+8 
-23 RHSSMKARKSMKK
+23 MKARKSMKK

-44 LSITLTFLPIGA
+44 LSITLTFLPMGA
-56 VAAPTNEI
+56 VAATKI
-64 IQGNLKY
+64 TKGNLKY
-71 TVNNYTVNDGG
+71 TVNADGK
-82 ESVTVSGISEST
+82 SVTVSGT
-94 SEKPT
+94 SGKPT
-99 HLTIESSISSN
+99 QLTIESSISDN
-110 GKNYTVTEIGN
+110 GTNYTVTKIAT
-121 WAFEEWNTLTEVTLP
+121 WAFNACNTLTEVTLP
-136 HTVEI
+136 NTVDEI
-141 IGFQAF
+141 GYQAF
-147 FNCSNLTNVTIPEGV
+147 FKCSNLTKVIIPEGV
-162 RKIGQIAFNG
+162 TKIGQAAFYG

-182 GTIEVMT
+182 STIKNMDA
-189 MAFSGNTAL
+189 AFPSNPKL
-198 SHVTLT
+198 SQVTLT
-204 NGISEISSSAFE
+204 NGIYRISSSAFKD
-216 GCTGL
+216 CTGL
-221 TEVEI
+221 TEIKVPTSVYEI
-226 PASVNEIRQDAF
+226 CSDAF
-238 NGCTNLSDVKYNG
+238 NGCTGLISVTLEKGINIINSNAFKDCTELNDVKYNG
-251 HKTDWD
+251 YKTDWE
-257 KVTVKTGNDT
+257 KVRVNNAGNDT
-267 LTSKVQYLCD
+267 LTSKVRYLCD
-277 INFDLDG
+277 INFDLNG
-284 GTVNGSDTMAT
+284 GTINGSGTMDK
-295 QTVYSNEKLGTAKCY
+295 QTVYSNEKLETAKCY
-310 QNDQTFKIPIA
+310 QNGQPFVVPSDPVR
-321 PQKEGYTFLGWYQQD
+321 EGYTFLGWYQQD
-336 ATAPTDP
+336 ATAPTVL

-356 KWSQIYDV
+356 
-364 AFDANANGDT
+364 N
-374 VTRMPSTQKVPET
+374 
-387 TTASLPTITPQR
+387 
-399 TGYDFDGWYTQAEGG
+399 
-414 TKYTFTE
+414 
-421 AVSSNIT
+421 
-428 LYAHWNAHSHTVTLE
+428 
-443 NDENKETNSYDY
+443 
-455 GSSVSVPT
+455 
-463 PTKKTGY
+463 
-470 NFNHWEVTVPDGE
+470 
-483 TAPSLNGPDENGNY
+483 
-497 SFSMPDYDIILTA
+497 
-510 KWTQKDVIDPDVDLK
+510 WTQKDAIDPDVDLK
-525 FDAATGEVTSNNPQ
+525 FDAVTGEVTSNNTQ

-567 LPMEPGDYIVKV
+567 LPTEPGDYIVKV

-600 SYNVPQEEEKVTYTL
+600 SYNVPQKEEKVTYTL

-667 ASVLNAVD
+667 ASVLNAVE

-734 FYLICTLPTG
+734 FYLICALPTG

-755 ELVWNNAGKPEPA
+755 ALVWNNAGKPEPA

-779 KAITWAVENDLLKAA
+779 KAIAWAVENDLLKAA
-794 KNNGE
+794 KSNGE

>member
-1 MHGILQI
+1 
-8 GIITFFCHSLYVVFL
+8 
-23 RHSSMKARKSMKK
+23 MKK

-44 LSITLTFLPIGA
+44 LSITLTFLPMGA
-56 VAAPTNEI
+56 VAATKI
-64 IQGNLKY
+64 TQGNLIY
-71 TVNNYTVNDGG
+71 RVNADGK
-82 ESVTVSGISEST
+82 SVTVSGT
-94 SEKPT
+94 SRKPT
-99 HLTIESSISSN
+99 QLNIESSISDGN
-110 GKNYTVTEIGN
+110 GKSYTVTKIGMG
-121 WAFEEWNTLTEVTLP
+121 AFNNVRNTLTEVTLP
-136 HTVEI
+136 PTLDEI
-141 IGFQAF
+141 EDSAF
-147 FNCSNLTNVTIPEGV
+147 FKCSSLTEITIPEGV
-162 RKIGQIAFNG
+162 TKIGTNAFYG

-182 GTIEVMT
+182 STIKNMDA
-189 MAFSGNTAL
+189 AFPSNPKL
-198 SHVTLT
+198 SQVTLT
-204 NGISEISSSAFE
+204 NGIYRISSSAFKD
-216 GCTGL
+216 CTGL
-221 TEVEI
+221 TEIKVPTSVYEI
-226 PASVNEIRQDAF
+226 CSDAF
-238 NGCTNLSDVKYNG
+238 NGCTGLTSVTLEKGINIINRNAFKDCTELNDVKYNG
-251 HKTDWD
+251 YKTDWE
-257 KVTVKTGNDT
+257 KVRVNNAGNDT
-267 LTSKVQYLCD
+267 LTSKVRYLCD
-277 INFDLDG
+277 INFDLNG
-284 GTVNGSDTMAT
+284 GTINGSGTMDK
-295 QTVYSNEKLGTAKCY
+295 QTVYSNEKLGTASV
-310 QNDQTFKIPIA
+310 
-321 PQKEGYTFLGWYQQD
+321 
-336 ATAPTDP
+336 PTTP
-343 AEYVASDNVTFTA
+343 
-356 KWSQIYDV
+356 
-364 AFDANANGDT
+364 
-374 VTRMPSTQKVPET
+374 
-387 TTASLPTITPQR
+387 PQR

-421 AVSSNIT
+421 AVSSNII

-470 NFNHWEVTVPDGE
+470 NFNHWEVTVPDGGI
-483 TAPSLNGPDENGNY
+483 APSLNGPDENGNY
-497 SFSMPDYDIILTA
+497 SFSMPDYDITLTA

-525 FDAATGEVTSNNPQ
+525 FDAVTGEVTSNNTQ

-567 LPMEPGDYIVKV
+567 LPTEPGDYIVKV

-600 SYNVPQEEEKVTYTL
+600 SYNVPQKEEKGTYTL

-626 KDTTINDNGDI
+626 KDATINDNGDI

-667 ASVLNAVD
+667 ASVLNAVE

-734 FYLICTLPTG
+734 FYLICALPTG

-755 ELVWNNAGKPEPA
+755 ALVWNNAGKPEPA

-779 KAITWAVENDLLKAA
+779 KAIAWAVENDLLKAA

>member
-1 MHGILQI
+1 
-8 GIITFFCHSLYVVFL
+8 
-23 RHSSMKARKSMKK
+23 MKK

-56 VAAPTNEI
+56 VAAAPIKFTN
-64 IQGNLKY
+64 GNLKY
-71 TVNNYTVNDGG
+71 TVNADG
-82 ESVTVSGISEST
+82 ESVTVSGT
-94 SEKPT
+94 LRNPT
-99 HLTIESSISSN
+99 QLNIESSILYN
-110 GKNYTVTEIGN
+110 GTNYTVTKIAT
-121 WAFEEWNTLTEVTLP
+121 WAFYDARNTLTEVTLP
-136 HTVEI
+136 NTVDEI
-141 IGFQAF
+141 EYQAF
-147 FNCSNLTNVTIPEGV
+147 FNCSNLTKVIIPEGV
-162 RKIGQIAFNG
+162 RKIGQAAFYG

-182 GTIEVMT
+182 STITNMDT
-189 MAFSGNTAL
+189 AFSGNTAL

-204 NGISEISSSAFE
+204 NGISKISSSAFK

-221 TEVEI
+221 TEIKVPI
-226 PASVNEIRQDAF
+226 SVNEICSDAF
-238 NGCTNLSDVKYNG
+238 NGCTSLTSVTLEKNINIINSNAFKDCTELNDVKYNG
-251 HKTDWD
+251 YKTDWE
-257 KVTVKTGNDT
+257 KVRVNNAGNDT

-277 INFDLDG
+277 ISFDLNG
-284 GTVNGSDTMAT
+284 GTINGSGTMDK
-295 QTVYSNEKLGTAKCY
+295 QTVYSNEKLGTASV
-310 QNDQTFKIPIA
+310 
-321 PQKEGYTFLGWYQQD
+321 
-336 ATAPTDP
+336 PT
-343 AEYVASDNVTFTA
+343 T
-356 KWSQIYDV
+356 
-364 AFDANANGDT
+364 
-374 VTRMPSTQKVPET
+374 
-387 TTASLPTITPQR
+387 TPQR

-421 AVSSNIT
+421 AVSSNII

-443 NDENKETNSYDY
+443 NDENKKTNSYDY

-497 SFSMPDYDIILTA
+497 SFSMPDYDITLTA

-525 FDAATGEVTSNNPQ
+525 FDAVTGEVTSNSTQ

-558 PGEKLNDRG
+558 PGEKLNARG
-567 LPMEPGDYIVKV
+567 LPTEPGDYIVKV
-579 DVKETEKTAPANQ
+579 DVKETENTAPANQ

-600 SYNVPQEEEKVTYTL
+600 SYNVPQKEEKVTYTL

-626 KDTTINDNGDI
+626 KDATINNNGDI

-667 ASVLNAVD
+667 ASVLSAVE

-734 FYLICTLPTG
+734 FYLICALPTG

-755 ELVWNNAGKPEPA
+755 ALVWNNAGKPEPA

-779 KAITWAVENDLLKAA
+779 KAIAWAVENDLLKAA
-794 KNNGE
+794 KSNGE

>member
-1 MHGILQI
+1 
-8 GIITFFCHSLYVVFL
+8 
-23 RHSSMKARKSMKK
+23 MKK

-56 VAAPTNEI
+56 VAAAPNKIT
-64 IQGNLKY
+64 QGSLIY
-71 TVNNYTVNDGG
+71 TVNADG
-82 ESVTVSGISEST
+82 ESVTVSGT
-94 SEKPT
+94 SRIKPT
-99 HLTIESSISSN
+99 QLNIESSISDGN
-110 GKNYTVTEIGN
+110 GKSYTVTKIGMG
-121 WAFEEWNTLTEVTLP
+121 AFNNARNTLTEVTLP
-136 HTVEI
+136 PTLDEI
-141 IGFQAF
+141 EDSAF
-147 FNCSNLTNVTIPEGV
+147 FKCSSLTEITIPEGV
-162 RKIGQIAFNG
+162 TKIGTNAFYG

-182 GTIEVMT
+182 RTIKNMDA
-189 MAFSGNTAL
+189 AFPGNPKL
-198 SHVTLT
+198 SQVTLT
-204 NGISEISSSAFE
+204 NGIYRISSSAFKD
-216 GCTGL
+216 CTGL
-221 TEVEI
+221 TEIKVPTSVYEI
-226 PASVNEIRQDAF
+226 CSDAF
-238 NGCTNLSDVKYNG
+238 NGCTGLTSVTLEKGINIINRNAFKDCTNLNDVKYNG
-251 HKTDWD
+251 HKTDWEN
-257 KVTVKTGNDT
+257 VRVNIAGNDT

-277 INFDLDG
+277 INFDLNG
-284 GTVNGSDTMAT
+284 GTINGSSTMAT

-310 QNDQTFKIPIA
+310 PNDQPFVVPTDPVR
-321 PQKEGYTFLGWYQQD
+321 EGYTFL
-336 ATAPTDP
+336 
-343 AEYVASDNVTFTA
+343 
-356 KWSQIYDV
+356 
-364 AFDANANGDT
+364 
-374 VTRMPSTQKVPET
+374 
-387 TTASLPTITPQR
+387 
-399 TGYDFDGWYTQAEGG
+399 GWYTQAEGG

-497 SFSMPDYDIILTA
+497 SFSMPDYDITLTA

-525 FDAATGEVTSNNPQ
+525 FDAATGEVTSNNTQ

-567 LPMEPGDYIVKV
+567 LPTEPGDYIVKV
-579 DVKETEKTAPANQ
+579 DVKETENTAPANQ

-684 MPGENV
+684 MPGENI

-734 FYLICTLPTG
+734 FYLICALPTG

-779 KAITWAVENDLLKAA
+779 KAIAWAVENDLLKAA

>member
-1 MHGILQI
+1 
-8 GIITFFCHSLYVVFL
+8 
-23 RHSSMKARKSMKK
+23 MKK
-36 RFVSLLVA
+36 RFISLLVA
-44 LSITLTFLPIGA
+44 LSITLTFLPMGA
-56 VAAPTNEI
+56 VAATKI
-64 IQGNLKY
+64 TKGNLKY
-71 TVNNYTVNDGG
+71 IVNADGK
-82 ESVTVSGISEST
+82 SVTVSGT
-94 SEKPT
+94 SGKPT
-99 HLTIESSISSN
+99 QLTIESSISDN
-110 GKNYTVTEIGN
+110 GTNYTVTKIAT
-121 WAFEEWNTLTEVTLP
+121 WAFNACNTLTEVTLP
-136 HTVEI
+136 NTVDEI
-141 IGFQAF
+141 GYQAF
-147 FNCSNLTNVTIPEGV
+147 FKCSNLTKVIIPEGV
-162 RKIGQIAFNG
+162 TKIGQAAFYG

-182 GTIEVMT
+182 STITNMDT
-189 MAFSGNTAL
+189 AFSGNTAL

-204 NGISEISSSAFE
+204 NGISKISSNAFE
-216 GCTGL
+216 RCTGL

-226 PASVNEIRQDAF
+226 PASVDQICPFAF
-238 NGCTNLSDVKYNG
+238 NGCTNLKRVLLEKNIKTINVNAFKDCTNLSDVKYNG
-251 HKTDWD
+251 YKTDWD
-257 KVTVKTGNDT
+257 KVTVNTTGNDT
-267 LTSKVQYLCD
+267 LTNKVRYLCD
-277 INFDLDG
+277 INFDLNG
-284 GTVNGSDTMAT
+284 GTINGSGTMDK
-295 QTVYSNEKLGTAKCY
+295 QTVYSNEKLGTASV
-310 QNDQTFKIPIA
+310 
-321 PQKEGYTFLGWYQQD
+321 
-336 ATAPTDP
+336 PTTP
-343 AEYVASDNVTFTA
+343 
-356 KWSQIYDV
+356 
-364 AFDANANGDT
+364 
-374 VTRMPSTQKVPET
+374 
-387 TTASLPTITPQR
+387 PQR

-421 AVSSNIT
+421 AVSSNII

-443 NDENKETNSYDY
+443 NDENKKTNSYDY

-497 SFSMPDYDIILTA
+497 SFSMPDYDITLTA

-525 FDAATGEVTSNNPQ
+525 FDAVTGEVTSNNTQ

-567 LPMEPGDYIVKV
+567 LPTEPGDYIVKV
-579 DVKETEKTAPANQ
+579 DVKETENTAPANQ

-600 SYNVPQEEEKVTYTL
+600 SYNVPQKEEKVTYTL

-626 KDTTINDNGDI
+626 KDATINDNGDI

-667 ASVLNAVD
+667 ASVLSAVE

-734 FYLICTLPTG
+734 FYLICALPTG

-779 KAITWAVENDLLKAA
+779 KAIAWAVENDLLKAA

>member
-23 RHSSMKARKSMKK
+23 RHQSMKAGKSMKK

-56 VAAPTNEI
+56 VAAAPI
-64 IQGNLKY
+64 KIGNLKY
-71 TVNNYTVNDGG
+71 TVNADGK
-82 ESVTVSGISEST
+82 SVTVSGT
-94 SEKPT
+94 SRNPKQ
-99 HLTIESSISSN
+99 LTIESSISDGN
-110 GKNYTVTEIGN
+110 GNSYTVTKIGMG
-121 WAFEEWNTLTEVTLP
+121 AFNSTLEEVTLP
-136 HTVEI
+136 PTLDEI
-141 IGFQAF
+141 EDSAF
-147 FNCSNLTNVTIPEGV
+147 FKCSSLTEITIPEGV
-162 RKIGQIAFNG
+162 TKIGTNAFYG

-182 GTIEVMT
+182 STIKNMDT
-189 MAFSGNTAL
+189 AFPSNPKL
-198 SHVTLT
+198 SQVTLT
-204 NGISEISSSAFE
+204 NGIYRISSSAFKD
-216 GCTGL
+216 CTGL
-221 TEVEI
+221 TEIKIPTSVYEI
-226 PASVNEIRQDAF
+226 CSDAF
-238 NGCTNLSDVKYNG
+238 NGCTGLTSVTLEKGINIINRNAFKDCTKLNDVKYNG
-251 HKTDWD
+251 HKTDWEN
-257 KVTVKTGNDT
+257 VRVNIAGNDT
-267 LTSKVQYLCD
+267 LTSRVQYLCD
-277 INFDLDG
+277 INFDLNG
-284 GTVNGSDTMAT
+284 GTINGSSTMAT

-310 QNDQTFKIPIA
+310 PNDQPFVVPTDPVR
-321 PQKEGYTFLGWYQQD
+321 EGYTFL
-336 ATAPTDP
+336 
-343 AEYVASDNVTFTA
+343 
-356 KWSQIYDV
+356 
-364 AFDANANGDT
+364 
-374 VTRMPSTQKVPET
+374 
-387 TTASLPTITPQR
+387 
-399 TGYDFDGWYTQAEGG
+399 GWYTQAEGG

-443 NDENKETNSYDY
+443 NDENKEMNSYDY

-497 SFSMPDYDIILTA
+497 SFSMPDYDITLTA

-525 FDAATGEVTSNNPQ
+525 FDAVTGEVTSNTANI
-539 VNADD
+539 NADD
-544 IINRKFYD
+544 IINKKFYD
-552 DKGNEV
+552 EKGNEV
-558 PGEKLNDRG
+558 PSEKLNDRG
-567 LPMEPGDYIVKV
+567 LPTEPGDYIVKV
-579 DVKETEKTAPANQ
+579 DVKETENTAPANQ
-592 ITGNQIKW
+592 VTGNQIKW
-600 SYNVPQEEEKVTYTL
+600 SYNVPQKEEKVTYTL

-734 FYLICTLPTG
+734 FYLICALPTG

-768 AVLNANATETD
+768 AVLNANAAETD

>member
-1 MHGILQI
+1 
-8 GIITFFCHSLYVVFL
+8 
-23 RHSSMKARKSMKK
+23 MKK

-44 LSITLTFLPIGA
+44 LSITLTFLPMGA
-56 VAAPTNEI
+56 VAAAPIKFTD
-64 IQGNLKY
+64 GNLKY
-71 TVNNYTVNDGG
+71 KVNADGQ
-82 ESVTVSGISEST
+82 SVTVSGT
-94 SEKPT
+94 SGSPT
-99 HLTIESSISSN
+99 QLTIESSISYKD
-110 GKNYTVTEIGN
+110 KNYTVTKIAM
-121 WAFEEWNTLTEVTLP
+121 WAFNKCNSLTEVTIP
-136 HTVEI
+136 NTVIEI
-141 IGFQAF
+141 DYQAF
-147 FNCSNLTNVTIPEGV
+147 YYCPNLKKVTIHEGV
-162 RKIGQIAFNG
+162 KTIGQTAFIG
-172 CSQLTSITIP
+172 CTQLTSITIP
-182 GTIEVMT
+182 STITDMDQ
-189 MAFSGNTAL
+189 AFSGNTAL

-204 NGISEISSSAFE
+204 NGISNISSMAFK

-221 TEVEI
+221 TEIKVPE
-226 PASVNEIRQDAF
+226 SVGQIGPNAF
-238 NGCTNLSDVKYNG
+238 NGCTNLKRVLLEKNIKTINVNAFKDCTNLSDVKYNG
-251 HKTDWD
+251 YKTDWD
-257 KVTVKTGNDT
+257 KVTVNTTGNDT

-277 INFDLDG
+277 INFDLNG
-284 GTVNGSDTMAT
+284 GTINGSDTMAT

-310 QNDQTFKIPIA
+310 PNDQPFVVPTDPVR
-321 PQKEGYTFLGWYQQD
+321 EGYTFL
-336 ATAPTDP
+336 
-343 AEYVASDNVTFTA
+343 
-356 KWSQIYDV
+356 
-364 AFDANANGDT
+364 
-374 VTRMPSTQKVPET
+374 
-387 TTASLPTITPQR
+387 
-399 TGYDFDGWYTQAEGG
+399 GWYTQAEGG

-443 NDENKETNSYDY
+443 NDENKKTNSYDY

-497 SFSMPDYDIILTA
+497 SFSMPDYDITLTA

-525 FDAATGEVTSNNPQ
+525 FDAVTGEVTSNNTQ
-539 VNADD
+539 VNAEN

-567 LPMEPGDYIVKV
+567 LPTEPGDYIVKV
-579 DVKETEKTAPANQ
+579 DVKETENTAPANQ
-592 ITGNQIKW
+592 VTGNQIKW
-600 SYNVPQEEEKVTYTL
+600 SYNVPQKEEKVTYTL

-626 KDTTINDNGDI
+626 KDATINDNGDI

-667 ASVLNAVD
+667 ASVLNAVE

-734 FYLICTLPTG
+734 FYLICALPTG

-755 ELVWNNAGKPEPA
+755 ALVWNNAGKPEPA

-779 KAITWAVENDLLKAA
+779 KAIAWAVENDLLKAA
-794 KNNGE
+794 KSNGE

>member
-23 RHSSMKARKSMKK
+23 RHQSMKAGKSMKK

-56 VAAPTNEI
+56 VAATPI
-64 IQGNLKY
+64 RIGNLKY
-71 TVNNYTVNDGG
+71 TVNADG
-82 ESVTVSGISEST
+82 ESVTVSGT
-94 SEKPT
+94 SGNPT
-99 HLTIESSISSN
+99 QLNIESSISSN
-110 GKNYTVTEIGN
+110 GRNYTVTEIAT
-121 WAFEEWNTLTEVTLP
+121 WAFNKCNTLTEVTLP
-136 HTVEI
+136 NTVDEI
-141 IGFQAF
+141 GYQAF

-162 RKIGQIAFNG
+162 TKIGQAAFYG

-182 GTIEVMT
+182 STITDMDT
-189 MAFSGNTAL
+189 AFSGNTAL
-198 SHVTLT
+198 SQVTLT
-204 NGISEISSSAFE
+204 NGIPKISSHAFE
-216 GCTGL
+216 RCTELREIKVPISVDEICPFAFNGCTGL
-221 TEVEI
+221 T
-226 PASVNEIRQDAF
+226 SVTLEKGINIINSNAF
-238 NGCTNLSDVKYNG
+238 KDCTELNDVKYNG
-251 HKTDWD
+251 YKTDWE
-257 KVTVKTGNDT
+257 KVRVNNAGNDT

-284 GTVNGSDTMAT
+284 GTINGSDTMAT

-310 QNDQTFKIPIA
+310 PNDQPFVVPTDPVR
-321 PQKEGYTFLGWYQQD
+321 EGYTFLGWY
-336 ATAPTDP
+336 
-343 AEYVASDNVTFTA
+343 
-356 KWSQIYDV
+356 
-364 AFDANANGDT
+364 
-374 VTRMPSTQKVPET
+374 
-387 TTASLPTITPQR
+387 
-399 TGYDFDGWYTQAEGG
+399 TQADGG
-414 TKYTFTE
+414 IKYTFTE

-525 FDAATGEVTSNNPQ
+525 FDAVTGEVTSNNAK

-544 IINRKFYD
+544 IINKKFYD

-567 LPMEPGDYIVKV
+567 LPTEPGDYIVKV
-579 DVKETEKTAPANQ
+579 DVKETENTAPANQ
-592 ITGNQIKW
+592 VTGNQIKW
-600 SYNVPQEEEKVTYTL
+600 SYNVPQKEEKVTYTL

-734 FYLICTLPTG
+734 FYLICALPTG

-779 KAITWAVENDLLKAA
+779 KAIAWAVENDLLKAA

>member
-23 RHSSMKARKSMKK
+23 RHQSMKAGKSMKK

-56 VAAPTNEI
+56 VAAAPIKFTDR
-64 IQGNLKY
+64 NLKY
-71 TVNNYTVNDGG
+71 TVNADG
-82 ESVTVSGISEST
+82 ESVTVSGT
-94 SEKPT
+94 SGKPKQ
-99 HLTIESSISSN
+99 LTIESSISDGN
-110 GKNYTVTEIGN
+110 GKSYTVTKIGMG
-121 WAFEEWNTLTEVTLP
+121 AFNSTLEEVTLP
-136 HTVEI
+136 PTLDEI
-141 IGFQAF
+141 EDSAF
-147 FNCSNLTNVTIPEGV
+147 FKCSSLTEITIPEGV
-162 RKIGQIAFNG
+162 TKIGTNAFYG

-182 GTIEVMT
+182 STIKNMDT
-189 MAFSGNTAL
+189 AFPSNPKL
-198 SHVTLT
+198 SQVTLT
-204 NGISEISSSAFE
+204 NGIYRISSSAFKD
-216 GCTGL
+216 CTGL
-221 TEVEI
+221 TEIKIPTSVYEI
-226 PASVNEIRQDAF
+226 CSDAF
-238 NGCTNLSDVKYNG
+238 NGCTGLTSVTLEKGINIINRNAFKDCTNLNDVKYNG
-251 HKTDWD
+251 HKTDWEN
-257 KVTVKTGNDT
+257 VRVNIAGNDT

-277 INFDLDG
+277 INFDLNG
-284 GTVNGSDTMAT
+284 GTINGSNTVNK
-295 QTVYSNEKLGTAKCY
+295 QTVYINEKLGTAKCY
-310 QNDQTFKIPIA
+310 PNGQPFVVPSDPVR
-321 PQKEGYTFLGWYQQD
+321 EGYTFL
-336 ATAPTDP
+336 
-343 AEYVASDNVTFTA
+343 
-356 KWSQIYDV
+356 
-364 AFDANANGDT
+364 
-374 VTRMPSTQKVPET
+374 
-387 TTASLPTITPQR
+387 
-399 TGYDFDGWYTQAEGG
+399 GWYTQAEGG

-421 AVSSNIT
+421 AVSSNII

-539 VNADD
+539 VNSDD

-567 LPMEPGDYIVKV
+567 LPTEPGDYIVKV
-579 DVKETEKTAPANQ
+579 DVKETENTAPANQ
-592 ITGNQIKW
+592 VTGNQIKW
-600 SYNVPQEEEKVTYTL
+600 SYNVPQKEEKVTYTL

-626 KDTTINDNGDI
+626 KDTTINGNGDI

-667 ASVLNAVD
+667 ASVLNAVE

-734 FYLICTLPTG
+734 FYLICALPTG

-779 KAITWAVENDLLKAA
+779 KAIAWAVENDLLKAA

-799 TYEATDPVSRTEVI
+799 TYEATDPVNRTEVI

>member
-1 MHGILQI
+1 
-8 GIITFFCHSLYVVFL
+8 
-23 RHSSMKARKSMKK
+23 MKK

-44 LSITLTFLPIGA
+44 LSVTLTFLPIGA
-56 VAAPTNEI
+56 VAAAPIKFTD
-64 IQGNLKY
+64 GNLKY
-71 TVNNYTVNDGG
+71 KVNADGQ
-82 ESVTVSGISEST
+82 SVTVSGT
-94 SEKPT
+94 SGSPT
-99 HLTIESSISSN
+99 QLTIESSISDGN
-110 GKNYTVTEIGN
+110 GKSYTVT
-121 WAFEEWNTLTEVTLP
+121 
-136 HTVEI
+136 
-141 IGFQAF
+141 
-147 FNCSNLTNVTIPEGV
+147 
-162 RKIGQIAFNG
+162 KIGTNAFYG

-182 GTIEVMT
+182 STIKNMDA
-189 MAFSGNTAL
+189 AFPSNPKL
-198 SHVTLT
+198 SQVTLT
-204 NGISEISSSAFE
+204 NGIYRISSSAFKD
-216 GCTGL
+216 CTGL
-221 TEVEI
+221 TEIKVPTSVYEI
-226 PASVNEIRQDAF
+226 CPGAF
-238 NGCTNLSDVKYNG
+238 NGCTNLKRVLLEKNIKTINVNAFKDCTNLSDVKYNG
-251 HKTDWD
+251 YKTDWD
-257 KVTVKTGNDT
+257 KVTVNTTGNDT

-277 INFDLDG
+277 INFDLNG
-284 GTVNGSDTMAT
+284 GTINGSGTMDK

-310 QNDQTFKIPIA
+310 QNDQPFVVPTDPVR
-321 PQKEGYTFLGWYQQD
+321 EGYTFLGQYQQD
-336 ATAPTDP
+336 ATAPTVL

-356 KWSQIYDV
+356 
-364 AFDANANGDT
+364 N
-374 VTRMPSTQKVPET
+374 
-387 TTASLPTITPQR
+387 
-399 TGYDFDGWYTQAEGG
+399 
-414 TKYTFTE
+414 
-421 AVSSNIT
+421 
-428 LYAHWNAHSHTVTLE
+428 
-443 NDENKETNSYDY
+443 
-455 GSSVSVPT
+455 
-463 PTKKTGY
+463 
-470 NFNHWEVTVPDGE
+470 
-483 TAPSLNGPDENGNY
+483 
-497 SFSMPDYDIILTA
+497 
-510 KWTQKDVIDPDVDLK
+510 WTQKDAIDPDVDLK
-525 FDAATGEVTSNNPQ
+525 FDAVTGEVTSNNTQ

-567 LPMEPGDYIVKV
+567 LPTEPGDYIVKV
-579 DVKETEKTAPANQ
+579 DVKETENTAPANQ

-600 SYNVPQEEEKVTYTL
+600 SYNVPQKEEKVTYTL

-626 KDTTINDNGDI
+626 KDATINDNGDI

-667 ASVLNAVD
+667 ASVLNAVE

-734 FYLICTLPTG
+734 FYLICALPTG
-744 TAIPTNRGELA
+744 TAIPTTRGELA
-755 ELVWNNAGKPEPA
+755 ALVWNNAGKPEPA

-779 KAITWAVENDLLKAA
+779 KAIAWAVENDLLKAA

>member
-23 RHSSMKARKSMKK
+23 RHQSMKAGKSMKK

-56 VAAPTNEI
+56 VAATPI
-64 IQGNLKY
+64 KIGNLKY
-71 TVNNYTVNDGG
+71 TVNADG
-82 ESVTVSGISEST
+82 ESVTVSGT
-94 SEKPT
+94 SGNPT
-99 HLTIESSISSN
+99 QLNIESSISSN
-110 GKNYTVTEIGN
+110 GRNYTVTEIAT
-121 WAFEEWNTLTEVTLP
+121 WAFNKCNTLTEVTLP
-136 HTVEI
+136 NTVDEI
-141 IGFQAF
+141 GYQAF

-162 RKIGQIAFNG
+162 TKIGQAAFYG

-182 GTIEVMT
+182 STITDMDT
-189 MAFSGNTAL
+189 AFSGNTAL
-198 SHVTLT
+198 SQVTLT
-204 NGISEISSSAFE
+204 NGIPKISSHAFE
-216 GCTGL
+216 RCTEL
-221 TEVEI
+221 REI
-226 PASVNEIRQDAF
+226 KVPISVDEICPFAF
-238 NGCTNLSDVKYNG
+238 NGCTNLKSVLLEKNINIINSNAFKDCTELNDVKYNG
-251 HKTDWD
+251 YKADWD
-257 KVTVKTGNDT
+257 KVTVNKTGNDT
-267 LTSKVQYLCD
+267 LTRKVQYLCD
-277 INFDLDG
+277 INFDLNG
-284 GTVNGSDTMAT
+284 GTINGSSTMAT

-310 QNDQTFKIPIA
+310 PNGQPFVVPTDPVR
-321 PQKEGYTFLGWYQQD
+321 EGYTFL
-336 ATAPTDP
+336 
-343 AEYVASDNVTFTA
+343 
-356 KWSQIYDV
+356 
-364 AFDANANGDT
+364 
-374 VTRMPSTQKVPET
+374 
-387 TTASLPTITPQR
+387 
-399 TGYDFDGWYTQAEGG
+399 GWYTQAEGG

-497 SFSMPDYDIILTA
+497 SFSMPDYDITLTA

-525 FDAATGEVTSNNPQ
+525 FDAATGEVTSNNTQ

-567 LPMEPGDYIVKV
+567 LPTEPGDYIVKV
-579 DVKETEKTAPANQ
+579 DVKETENTAPANQ
-592 ITGNQIKW
+592 VTGNQIKW
-600 SYNVPQEEEKVTYTL
+600 SYNVPQKEEKVTYTL

-734 FYLICTLPTG
+734 FYLICALPTG

-779 KAITWAVENDLLKAA
+779 KAIAWAVENDLLKAA

>member
-23 RHSSMKARKSMKK
+23 RHQSMKAGKSMKK

-56 VAAPTNEI
+56 VAATPI
-64 IQGNLKY
+64 KIGNLKY
-71 TVNNYTVNDGG
+71 TVNADG
-82 ESVTVSGISEST
+82 ESVTVSGT
-94 SEKPT
+94 SGNPT
-99 HLTIESSISSN
+99 QLNIESSISSN
-110 GKNYTVTEIGN
+110 GRNYTVTEIAT
-121 WAFEEWNTLTEVTLP
+121 WAFNKCNTLTEVTLP
-136 HTVEI
+136 NTVDEI
-141 IGFQAF
+141 GYQAF

-162 RKIGQIAFNG
+162 TKIGQAAFYG

-182 GTIEVMT
+182 STITDMDT
-189 MAFSGNTAL
+189 AFSGNTAL
-198 SHVTLT
+198 SQVTLT
-204 NGISEISSSAFE
+204 NGIPKISSHAFE
-216 GCTGL
+216 RCTEL
-221 TEVEI
+221 REI
-226 PASVNEIRQDAF
+226 KVPISVDEICPFAF
-238 NGCTNLSDVKYNG
+238 NGCTNLKSVLLEKNINIINSNAFKDCTELNDVKYNG
-251 HKTDWD
+251 YKADWD
-257 KVTVKTGNDT
+257 KVTVNKTGNDT
-267 LTSKVQYLCD
+267 LTRKVQYLCD
-277 INFDLDG
+277 INFDLNG
-284 GTVNGSDTMAT
+284 GTINGSSTMAT

-310 QNDQTFKIPIA
+310 PNGQPFVVPTDPVR
-321 PQKEGYTFLGWYQQD
+321 EGYTFL
-336 ATAPTDP
+336 
-343 AEYVASDNVTFTA
+343 
-356 KWSQIYDV
+356 
-364 AFDANANGDT
+364 
-374 VTRMPSTQKVPET
+374 
-387 TTASLPTITPQR
+387 
-399 TGYDFDGWYTQAEGG
+399 GWYTQAEGG

-497 SFSMPDYDIILTA
+497 SFSMPDYDITLTA

-525 FDAATGEVTSNNPQ
+525 FDAATGEVTSNNTQ

-567 LPMEPGDYIVKV
+567 LPTEPGDYIVKV
-579 DVKETEKTAPANQ
+579 DVKETENTAPANQ

-734 FYLICTLPTG
+734 FYLICALPTG
-744 TAIPTNRGELA
+744 TAISTNRGELA

-779 KAITWAVENDLLKAA
+779 KAIAWAVENDLLKAA

>member
-23 RHSSMKARKSMKK
+23 RHQSMKAGKSMKK

-56 VAAPTNEI
+56 VAATPI
-64 IQGNLKY
+64 KIGNLKY
-71 TVNNYTVNDGG
+71 TVNADG
-82 ESVTVSGISEST
+82 ESVTVSGT
-94 SEKPT
+94 SGNPT
-99 HLTIESSISSN
+99 QLNIESSISSN
-110 GKNYTVTEIGN
+110 GRNYTVTEIAT
-121 WAFEEWNTLTEVTLP
+121 WAFNKCNTLTEVTLP
-136 HTVEI
+136 NTVDEI
-141 IGFQAF
+141 GYQAF

-162 RKIGQIAFNG
+162 TKIGQAAFYG

-182 GTIEVMT
+182 STITDMDT
-189 MAFSGNTAL
+189 AFSGNTAL
-198 SHVTLT
+198 SQVTLT
-204 NGISEISSSAFE
+204 NGIPKISSHAFE
-216 GCTGL
+216 RCTEL
-221 TEVEI
+221 REI
-226 PASVNEIRQDAF
+226 KVPISVDEICPFAF
-238 NGCTNLSDVKYNG
+238 NGCTNLKSVLLEKNINIINSNAFKDCTELNDVKYNG
-251 HKTDWD
+251 YKADWD
-257 KVTVKTGNDT
+257 KVTVNKTGNDT
-267 LTSKVQYLCD
+267 LTRKVQYLCD
-277 INFDLDG
+277 INFDLNG
-284 GTVNGSDTMAT
+284 GTINGSDTMET

-310 QNDQTFKIPIA
+310 PNGQPFVVPTDPVR
-321 PQKEGYTFLGWYQQD
+321 EGYTFL
-336 ATAPTDP
+336 
-343 AEYVASDNVTFTA
+343 
-356 KWSQIYDV
+356 
-364 AFDANANGDT
+364 
-374 VTRMPSTQKVPET
+374 
-387 TTASLPTITPQR
+387 
-399 TGYDFDGWYTQAEGG
+399 GWYTQAEGG

-455 GSSVSVPT
+455 GSSVSVPI

-497 SFSMPDYDIILTA
+497 SFSMPDYDITLTA

-567 LPMEPGDYIVKV
+567 LPTEPGDYIVKV
-579 DVKETEKTAPANQ
+579 DVKETENTAPANQ

-667 ASVLNAVD
+667 ASVLNAVE

-712 IIGTAAAGTAVLAYQ
+712 IIGTAAAGTVVLAYQ

-734 FYLICTLPTG
+734 FYLICALPTG

-779 KAITWAVENDLLKAA
+779 KAIAWAVENDLLKAA

>member
-23 RHSSMKARKSMKK
+23 RHQSMKAGKSMKK

-56 VAAPTNEI
+56 VAAAPI
-64 IQGNLKY
+64 KIGNLKY
-71 TVNNYTVNDGG
+71 TVNADGK
-82 ESVTVSGISEST
+82 SVTVSGT
-94 SEKPT
+94 SRNPKQ
-99 HLTIESSISSN
+99 LTIESSISDGN
-110 GKNYTVTEIGN
+110 GNSYTVTKIGMG
-121 WAFEEWNTLTEVTLP
+121 AFNSTLEEVTLP
-136 HTVEI
+136 PTLDEI
-141 IGFQAF
+141 EDSAF
-147 FNCSNLTNVTIPEGV
+147 FKCSSLTEITIPEGV
-162 RKIGQIAFNG
+162 TKIGTNAFYG

-182 GTIEVMT
+182 STIKNMDT
-189 MAFSGNTAL
+189 AFPSNPKL
-198 SHVTLT
+198 SQVTLT
-204 NGISEISSSAFE
+204 NGIYRISSSAFKD
-216 GCTGL
+216 CTGL
-221 TEVEI
+221 TEIKIPTSVYEI
-226 PASVNEIRQDAF
+226 CSDAF
-238 NGCTNLSDVKYNG
+238 NGCTGLTSVTLEKGINIINRNAFKDCTKLNDVKYNG
-251 HKTDWD
+251 HKTDWEN
-257 KVTVKTGNDT
+257 VRVNIAGNDT
-267 LTSKVQYLCD
+267 LTSRVQYLCD
-277 INFDLDG
+277 INFDLNG
-284 GTVNGSDTMAT
+284 GTINGSSTMAT
-295 QTVYSNEKLGTAKCY
+295 QTVYSNEELGTAKCY
-310 QNDQTFKIPIA
+310 PNDQPFVVPTDPVR
-321 PQKEGYTFLGWYQQD
+321 EGYTFLGWY
-336 ATAPTDP
+336 
-343 AEYVASDNVTFTA
+343 
-356 KWSQIYDV
+356 
-364 AFDANANGDT
+364 
-374 VTRMPSTQKVPET
+374 
-387 TTASLPTITPQR
+387 
-399 TGYDFDGWYTQAEGG
+399 TQAEGG
-414 TKYTFTE
+414 IKYTFTE

-443 NDENKETNSYDY
+443 NDENKKTNSYDY

-497 SFSMPDYDIILTA
+497 SFSMPDYDITLTA
-510 KWTQKDVIDPDVDLK
+510 KWTQKDVINPDVDLK
-525 FDAATGEVTSNNPQ
+525 FDAATGEVTSNNAK

-558 PGEKLNDRG
+558 PGEKLNDCG
-567 LPMEPGDYIVKV
+567 LPTEPGDYIVKV
-579 DVKETEKTAPANQ
+579 DVKETENTAPANQ

-600 SYNVPQEEEKVTYTL
+600 SYNVPQKEEKVTYTL

-626 KDTTINDNGDI
+626 KDTTINDNGNI

-734 FYLICTLPTG
+734 FYLICALPTG

>member
-1 MHGILQI
+1 
-8 GIITFFCHSLYVVFL
+8 
-23 RHSSMKARKSMKK
+23 MKK

-44 LSITLTFLPIGA
+44 LSITLTFLPMGA
-56 VAAPTNEI
+56 VAAAPIKFTD
-64 IQGNLKY
+64 GNLKY
-71 TVNNYTVNDGG
+71 KVNADGQ
-82 ESVTVSGISEST
+82 SVTVSGT
-94 SEKPT
+94 SGSPT
-99 HLTIESSISSN
+99 QLTIESSISYKD
-110 GKNYTVTEIGN
+110 KNYTVTKIAM
-121 WAFEEWNTLTEVTLP
+121 WAFNKCNSLTEVTIP
-136 HTVEI
+136 NTVIEI
-141 IGFQAF
+141 DYQAF
-147 FNCSNLTNVTIPEGV
+147 YYCPNLKKVTIHEGV
-162 RKIGQIAFNG
+162 KTIGQTAFIG
-172 CSQLTSITIP
+172 CTQLTSITIP
-182 GTIEVMT
+182 STITDMDQ
-189 MAFSGNTAL
+189 AFSGNTAL

-204 NGISEISSSAFE
+204 NGISNISSMAFK

-221 TEVEI
+221 TEIKVPE
-226 PASVNEIRQDAF
+226 SVGQIGPNAF
-238 NGCTNLSDVKYNG
+238 NGCTNLKRVLLEKNIKTININAFKDYTELNDVKYNG
-251 HKTDWD
+251 YKTDWE
-257 KVTVKTGNDT
+257 KVRVNNAGNDT

-277 INFDLDG
+277 INFDLNG
-284 GTVNGSDTMAT
+284 GTINGSGTMDK
-295 QTVYSNEKLGTAKCY
+295 QTVYSNEKLGTAS
-310 QNDQTFKIPIA
+310 
-321 PQKEGYTFLGWYQQD
+321 
-336 ATAPTDP
+336 
-343 AEYVASDNVTFTA
+343 V
-356 KWSQIYDV
+356 
-364 AFDANANGDT
+364 
-374 VTRMPSTQKVPET
+374 
-387 TTASLPTITPQR
+387 PTITPQR

-443 NDENKETNSYDY
+443 NDENKKTNSYDY

-497 SFSMPDYDIILTA
+497 SFSMPDYDITLTA

-525 FDAATGEVTSNNPQ
+525 FDAATGEVTSNNTQ

-567 LPMEPGDYIVKV
+567 LPTEPGDYIVKV
-579 DVKETEKTAPANQ
+579 DVKETENTAPANQ

-600 SYNVPQEEEKVTYTL
+600 SYNVPQKEEKVTYTL

-626 KDTTINDNGDI
+626 KDATINDNGDI

-649 DKSILSDAQTF
+649 DKSILSDAQIF

-667 ASVLNAVD
+667 ASVLSAVE

-734 FYLICTLPTG
+734 FYLICALPTG

-779 KAITWAVENDLLKAA
+779 KAIAWAVENDLLKAA

>member
-23 RHSSMKARKSMKK
+23 RHQSMKAGKSMKK

-56 VAAPTNEI
+56 VAATKI
-64 IQGNLKY
+64 TKGNLKY
-71 TVNNYTVNDGG
+71 TVNADG
-82 ESVTVSGISEST
+82 ESVTVSGT
-94 SEKPT
+94 SGKPT
-99 HLTIESSISSN
+99 QLNIESSILDDN
-110 GKNYTVTEIGN
+110 GKSYTVTKIGMG
-121 WAFEEWNTLTEVTLP
+121 AFNSTLEEVTLP
-136 HTVEI
+136 PTLDEI
-141 IGFQAF
+141 EDSAF
-147 FNCSNLTNVTIPEGV
+147 FKCSSLTEITIPEGV
-162 RKIGQIAFNG
+162 TKIGTNAFYG

-182 GTIEVMT
+182 STIKNMDT
-189 MAFSGNTAL
+189 AFPSNPKL
-198 SHVTLT
+198 SQVTLT
-204 NGISEISSSAFE
+204 NGIYRISSSAFKD
-216 GCTGL
+216 CTGL
-221 TEVEI
+221 TEIKIPTSVYEI
-226 PASVNEIRQDAF
+226 CSDAF
-238 NGCTNLSDVKYNG
+238 NGCTGLTSVTLEKGINIINRNAFKDCTNLNDVKYNG
-251 HKTDWD
+251 HKTDWEN
-257 KVTVKTGNDT
+257 VRVNIAGNDT

-277 INFDLDG
+277 INFDLNG
-284 GTVNGSDTMAT
+284 GTINGSNTVNK

-310 QNDQTFKIPIA
+310 PNGQPFVVPTDPVR
-321 PQKEGYTFLGWYQQD
+321 EGYTFL
-336 ATAPTDP
+336 
-343 AEYVASDNVTFTA
+343 
-356 KWSQIYDV
+356 
-364 AFDANANGDT
+364 
-374 VTRMPSTQKVPET
+374 
-387 TTASLPTITPQR
+387 
-399 TGYDFDGWYTQAEGG
+399 GWYTQAEGG

-497 SFSMPDYDIILTA
+497 SFSMPDYDITLTA

-525 FDAATGEVTSNNPQ
+525 FDAATGEVTSNNTQ

-567 LPMEPGDYIVKV
+567 LPTEPGDYIVKV
-579 DVKETEKTAPANQ
+579 DVKETENTAPANQ
-592 ITGNQIKW
+592 VTGNQIKW
-600 SYNVPQEEEKVTYTL
+600 SYNVPQKEEKVTYTL

-712 IIGTAAAGTAVLAYQ
+712 IIGIAAAGTAVLAYQ

-734 FYLICTLPTG
+734 FYLICALPTG

-779 KAITWAVENDLLKAA
+779 KAIAWAVENDLLKAA

>member
-1 MHGILQI
+1 MDQI
-8 GIITFFCHSLYVVFL
+8 CPF
-23 RHSSMKARKSMKK
+23 
-36 RFVSLLVA
+36 
-44 LSITLTFLPIGA
+44 
-56 VAAPTNEI
+56 
-64 IQGNLKY
+64 
-71 TVNNYTVNDGG
+71 
-82 ESVTVSGISEST
+82 
-94 SEKPT
+94 
-99 HLTIESSISSN
+99 
-110 GKNYTVTEIGN
+110 
-121 WAFEEWNTLTEVTLP
+121 
-136 HTVEI
+136 
-141 IGFQAF
+141 
-147 FNCSNLTNVTIPEGV
+147 
-162 RKIGQIAFNG
+162 AFNG
-172 CSQLTSITIP
+172 CTNLKRVLLEKNIKTIN
-182 GTIEVMT
+182 VN
-189 MAFSGNTAL
+189 AFK
-198 SHVTLT
+198 
-204 NGISEISSSAFE
+204 
-216 GCTGL
+216 
-221 TEVEI
+221 
-226 PASVNEIRQDAF
+226 D
-238 NGCTNLSDVKYNG
+238 CTNLSDVKYNG
-251 HKTDWD
+251 YKTDWD
-257 KVTVKTGNDT
+257 KVTVNTTGNDT

-284 GTVNGSDTMAT
+284 GTVNGSNTVDK

-310 QNDQTFKIPIA
+310 PNDQPFVVPTDPVR
-321 PQKEGYTFLGWYQQD
+321 EGYTFL
-336 ATAPTDP
+336 
-343 AEYVASDNVTFTA
+343 
-356 KWSQIYDV
+356 
-364 AFDANANGDT
+364 
-374 VTRMPSTQKVPET
+374 
-387 TTASLPTITPQR
+387 
-399 TGYDFDGWYTQAEGG
+399 GWYTQAEGG

-443 NDENKETNSYDY
+443 NDENKKTNSYDY

-497 SFSMPDYDIILTA
+497 SFSMPDYDITLTA

-525 FDAATGEVTSNNPQ
+525 FDAVTGEVTSNNTQ

-552 DKGNEV
+552 DKGKEV

-567 LPMEPGDYIVKV
+567 LPTEPGDYIVKV
-579 DVKETEKTAPANQ
+579 DVKETENTAPANQ

-600 SYNVPQEEEKVTYTL
+600 SYNVPQKEEKVTYTL

-626 KDTTINDNGDI
+626 KDATINDNGDI

-667 ASVLNAVD
+667 ASVLNAVE

-734 FYLICTLPTG
+734 FYLICALPTG

-755 ELVWNNAGKPEPA
+755 ALVWNNAGKPEPA

-779 KAITWAVENDLLKAA
+779 KAIAWAVENDLLKAA
-794 KNNGE
+794 KSNGE